1 MDRVEFGIKL
11 EQINKLRDKGDY
23 EAAAKV
29 VDTIEWRKV
38 KKWSELAV
46 AEDVYERA
54 GRLKDARNIC
64 VYAYNRNLGG
74 KRLIY
79 KLTEISIA
87 IDDLDEADDLYNE
100 FVEAAPRDTEK
111 YILMYKLNK
120 ARKVPVERL
129 IEILEEYKQS
139 ELDEQYE
146 YELAELY
153 AQAGRIDE
161 CIRECDDLILWFN
174 EGEYVEKAL
183 RLKSRYSV
191 LTKSQKAK
199 LDMIE
204 EYRAAGME
212 YSTIAPEYDS
222 EPDIEHEEIKEP
234 EPEEEYKVQEKDYS
248 IYDTQNIQAQL
259 AESMAKILGGI
270 NGESEAGEEEPSAE
284 LTAEAEA
291 EPSVESEPETEVEP
305 TAEAEP
311 EADNEPTVEA
321 EPEADNEPSAELT
334 AEAEAEPSAESEP
347 EAEVEQSAESETE
360 QEVEP
365 ETEAEAEPSVE
376 AEPEEKYKD
385 LYEGID
391 EPTKEIRIN
400 THHWN
405 RYKSVMVD
413 DTKDPMTAELP
424 LPEGALPKYIVEKSE
439 TEGETDT
446 NPEFIIEDFETIIE
460 KQEEPPVSEEPEEPE
475 VSGAEEDDEYMVK
488 LVEETGEPDDNRDE
502 NTAET
507 TESVEEAVRKA
518 VMEPEAAEESEVIDG
533 QMDIMQWMESVQ
545 DIAESDDA
553 DEAVT
558 AEEEPEETESEEEP
572 VDEQVSDDAEEEPVD
587 EEQMI
592 NDAAEDAIND
602 IAARLMA
609 EVQEELDAR
618 EKEEAL
624 TAVTEEEYVDDTK
637 VTDAADEMTATVE
650 EEAESEAEEAEP
662 AEEEP
667 EAESTE
673 ESEEEPEAE
682 LTEESEEEPEEAEPA
697 EEEAEDDEDNDYA
710 LKSSERRYL
719 QKYLFINGMEE
730 TAAEIINNKK
740 REAPDGT
747 SAHGNIVVVGR
758 AKTNKTDF
766 AIDLFK
772 ALHADD
778 SNKKLRIAKTNA
790 AAVNSKSILAS
801 VDKIKGTTL
810 IIENAGQLTKESA
823 RELVQV
829 MEGDTDSMLVIITGE
844 DYSINRLF
852 AEVPRLSEMFSYRVE
867 VRRYSVNELV
877 AAAKDYAREKG
888 YIIGEKA
895 LLKLYLLIG
904 EVDTGDAAKA
914 IESIRGI
921 VDNAIE
927 HSGRKGRRR
936 SSKKNG
942 GLIMLKDKDFV

>member
-29 VDTIEWRKV
+29 VETIEWRKV
-38 KKWSELAV
+38 KKWSELAI

-120 ARKVPVERL
+120 ARKAPVERL

-161 CIRECDDLILWFN
+161 CVRECDDLILWFN

-183 RLKSRYSV
+183 RLKNRYAK
-191 LTKSQKAK
+191 LTKSQQAK
-199 LDMIE
+199 LDMME

-212 YSTIAPEYDS
+212 YSTVMPEYDS
-222 EPDIEHEEIKEP
+222 EPDIEHEEVKEP
-234 EPEEEYKVQEKDYS
+234 EPQEEYKVQEKDYS

-270 NGESEAGEEEPSAE
+270 NGPGEEEAAEPEITEPAGIEEPSETTEAVE
-284 LTAEAEA
+284 PSETTEFVEPEEDTWEEPEEAEEPEEQPEA
-291 EPSVESEPETEVEP
+291 EKEPEEAEEQPEVEKESEPDSIE
-305 TAEAEP
+305 
-311 EADNEPTVEA
+311 D
-321 EPEADNEPSAELT
+321 
-334 AEAEAEPSAESEP
+334 
-347 EAEVEQSAESETE
+347 
-360 QEVEP
+360 
-365 ETEAEAEPSVE
+365 
-376 AEPEEKYKD
+376 KYKD
-385 LYEGID
+385 IYEGID

-405 RYKSVMVD
+405 RYRSVMED
-413 DTKDPMTAELP
+413 DTKEPMTADVP

-439 TEGETDT
+439 MEGEAGT

-460 KQEEPPVSEEPEEPE
+460 KQEEPVEEESVAEAAEP
-475 VSGAEEDDEYMVK
+475 EEDDEYMVR
-488 LVEETGEPDDNRDE
+488 LVTEDDEPQEEPETNETGPE
-502 NTAET
+502 
-507 TESVEEAVRKA
+507 ESLEEAVKKT
-518 VMEPEAAEESEVIDG
+518 VSEAAEPEESEVIDG
-533 QMDIMQWMESVQ
+533 QMDIMQWMESMQ
-545 DIAESDDA
+545 DTAVEDTPETDTET
-553 DEAVT
+553 EA
-558 AEEEPEETESEEEP
+558 AEPEKIP
-572 VDEQVSDDAEEEPVD
+572 DD
-587 EEQMI
+587 EQMI

-609 EVQEELDAR
+609 EVREELDA
-618 EKEEAL
+618 KAGEEAP
-624 TAVTEEEYVDDTK
+624 TMIAEEEYIDDEAD
-637 VTDAADEMTATVE
+637 DAGEIMADDEAEEEFSEEEIAAYEEEHSAAEDEITAAAEDEMTAAVE
-650 EEAESEAEEAEP
+650 
-662 AEEEP
+662 
-667 EAESTE
+667 
-673 ESEEEPEAE
+673 
-682 LTEESEEEPEEAEPA
+682 
-697 EEEAEDDEDNDYA
+697 EDNDNDYV
-710 LKSSERRYL
+710 LKPSERRYL
-719 QKYLFINGMEE
+719 QKYLFISGMEE

-740 REAPDGT
+740 REVPDGT
-747 SAHGNIVVVGR
+747 SAHGNIAVVGR
-758 AKTNKTDF
+758 AKTDKTDF

-772 ALHADD
+772 ALHSEDN
-778 SNKKLRIAKTNA
+778 NKKLRIAKTNA
-790 AAVNSKSILAS
+790 AAINSKSILAS
-801 VDKIKGTTL
+801 ADKLKGITL

-823 RELVQV
+823 RELAQV
-829 MEGDTDSMLVIITGE
+829 MEGDTESMLVIITGE
-844 DYSINRLF
+844 DYSINRVF
-852 AEVPRLSEMFSYRVE
+852 TEVPDLSRMFDYRVE

-895 LLKLYLLIG
+895 LLKLYLLAGGI
-904 EVDTGDAAKA
+904 DTGDATKA
-914 IESIRGI
+914 VESIREI
-921 VDNAIE
+921 VDDAIE
-927 HSGRKGRRR
+927 RGSRKGKRRTSR
-936 SSKKNG
+936 KNG
-942 GLIMLKDKDFV
+942 GLIILKDKDFIS

>member
-29 VDTIEWRKV
+29 VETIEWRKV
-38 KKWSELAV
+38 KKWSELAI

-120 ARKVPVERL
+120 ARKAPVERL

-161 CIRECDDLILWFN
+161 CVRECDDLILWFN

-183 RLKSRYSV
+183 RLKNRYAK
-191 LTKSQKAK
+191 LTKSQQAK
-199 LDMIE
+199 LDMME

-212 YSTIAPEYDS
+212 YSTVMPEYDS
-222 EPDIEHEEIKEP
+222 EPDIEHEEVKEL
-234 EPEEEYKVQEKDYS
+234 EPQEEYKVQEKDYS

-270 NGESEAGEEEPSAE
+270 NGPGEEEAVEPEITEPAGIE
-284 LTAEAEA
+284 
-291 EPSVESEPETEVEP
+291 EPSETTEAVEPSETTEFMEPEEDTWEEPEETEEPEEQPEVEKESEPDSIE
-305 TAEAEP
+305 
-311 EADNEPTVEA
+311 D
-321 EPEADNEPSAELT
+321 
-334 AEAEAEPSAESEP
+334 
-347 EAEVEQSAESETE
+347 
-360 QEVEP
+360 
-365 ETEAEAEPSVE
+365 
-376 AEPEEKYKD
+376 KYKD
-385 LYEGID
+385 IYEGID

-405 RYKSVMVD
+405 RYRSVMED
-413 DTKDPMTAELP
+413 DTKEPMTADVP

-439 TEGETDT
+439 MEGEAGT

-460 KQEEPPVSEEPEEPE
+460 KQEEPETNETEPEE
-475 VSGAEEDDEYMVK
+475 S
-488 LVEETGEPDDNRDE
+488 L
-502 NTAET
+502 
-507 TESVEEAVRKA
+507 EEAVKKT
-518 VMEPEAAEESEVIDG
+518 VSEAAEPEESEVIDG
-533 QMDIMQWMESVQ
+533 QMDIMQWMESMQ
-545 DIAESDDA
+545 DTAVEDTPETDTET
-553 DEAVT
+553 EA
-558 AEEEPEETESEEEP
+558 AEPEKIP
-572 VDEQVSDDAEEEPVD
+572 DD
-587 EEQMI
+587 EQMI
-592 NDAAEDAIND
+592 NDVAEDAIND

-609 EVQEELDAR
+609 EVREELDAR
-618 EKEEAL
+618 AGEEAP
-624 TAVTEEEYVDDTK
+624 TMIAEEEYIDDEAD
-637 VTDAADEMTATVE
+637 DAGEIMADDEAEEEFSEEEIAAYEEEHSAAEDEITAAAEDEMTAAVE
-650 EEAESEAEEAEP
+650 
-662 AEEEP
+662 
-667 EAESTE
+667 
-673 ESEEEPEAE
+673 
-682 LTEESEEEPEEAEPA
+682 
-697 EEEAEDDEDNDYA
+697 EDNDNDYV
-710 LKSSERRYL
+710 LKPSERRYL
-719 QKYLFINGMEE
+719 QKYLFISGMEE

-740 REAPDGT
+740 REVPDGT
-747 SAHGNIVVVGR
+747 SAHGNIAVVGR
-758 AKTNKTDF
+758 AKTDKTDF

-772 ALHADD
+772 ALHSEDN
-778 SNKKLRIAKTNA
+778 NKKLRIAKTNA
-790 AAVNSKSILAS
+790 AAINSKSILAS
-801 VDKIKGTTL
+801 ADKLKGITL

-823 RELVQV
+823 RELAQV
-829 MEGDTDSMLVIITGE
+829 MEGDTESMLVIITGE
-844 DYSINRLF
+844 DYSINRVF
-852 AEVPRLSEMFSYRVE
+852 TEVPDLSRMFDYRVE

-895 LLKLYLLIG
+895 LLKLYLLAGGI
-904 EVDTGDAAKA
+904 DTGDATKA
-914 IESIRGI
+914 VESIREI
-921 VDNAIE
+921 VDDAIE
-927 HSGRKGRRR
+927 RGSRKGKRRTSR
-936 SSKKNG
+936 KNG
-942 GLIMLKDKDFV
+942 GLIILKDKDFIS

>member
-29 VDTIEWRKV
+29 VETIEWRKV
-38 KKWSELAV
+38 KKWSELAI

-161 CIRECDDLILWFN
+161 CVRECDDLILWFN

-183 RLKSRYSV
+183 RLKNRYAK
-191 LTKSQKAK
+191 LTKSQQAK
-199 LDMIE
+199 LDMME

-212 YSTIAPEYDS
+212 YSTVMPEYDS
-222 EPDIEHEEIKEP
+222 EPDIEHEEVKEP
-234 EPEEEYKVQEKDYS
+234 EPQEEYKVQEKDYS

-270 NGESEAGEEEPSAE
+270 NGPGEEEAVEPEITEPAGIEEPSE
-284 LTAEAEA
+284 TTEFVEPEEDTWEEPEEAEEPEEQPEA
-291 EPSVESEPETEVEP
+291 EEEPEEQPEEEKEPEEPEEAEEQPEVEKESEPDSIE
-305 TAEAEP
+305 
-311 EADNEPTVEA
+311 D
-321 EPEADNEPSAELT
+321 
-334 AEAEAEPSAESEP
+334 
-347 EAEVEQSAESETE
+347 
-360 QEVEP
+360 
-365 ETEAEAEPSVE
+365 
-376 AEPEEKYKD
+376 KYKD
-385 LYEGID
+385 IYEGID

-405 RYKSVMVD
+405 RYRSVMED
-413 DTKDPMTAELP
+413 DTKEPMTADVP

-439 TEGETDT
+439 MEGEAGT

-460 KQEEPPVSEEPEEPE
+460 NREEPVEEESVAEAAEP
-475 VSGAEEDDEYMVK
+475 EEDDEYMVR
-488 LVEETGEPDDNRDE
+488 LVTEDDEPQEEPETDETEPE
-502 NTAET
+502 
-507 TESVEEAVRKA
+507 ESVEEAVQKA
-518 VMEPEAAEESEVIDG
+518 GSEPAEPEESEVIDG
-533 QMDIMQWMESVQ
+533 QMDIMQWMESMQ
-545 DIAESDDA
+545 DTVVEDTPETDTETKAA
-553 DEAVT
+553 
-558 AEEEPEETESEEEP
+558 EPEEIP
-572 VDEQVSDDAEEEPVD
+572 DD
-587 EEQMI
+587 EQMI

-609 EVQEELDAR
+609 EVREELDAR
-618 EKEEAL
+618 AGEEAP
-624 TAVTEEEYVDDTK
+624 TMIAEEEYIDDEAD
-637 VTDAADEMTATVE
+637 DAGEIMADDEAEEEFSEEEIAAYEEEHSAAEDEMTAAVE
-650 EEAESEAEEAEP
+650 
-662 AEEEP
+662 
-667 EAESTE
+667 
-673 ESEEEPEAE
+673 
-682 LTEESEEEPEEAEPA
+682 
-697 EEEAEDDEDNDYA
+697 EDNDNDYV
-710 LKSSERRYL
+710 LKPSERRYL
-719 QKYLFINGMEE
+719 QKYLFISGMEE

-740 REAPDGT
+740 REVPDGT
-747 SAHGNIVVVGR
+747 SAHGNIAVVGR
-758 AKTNKTDF
+758 AKTDKTDF

-772 ALHADD
+772 ALHSEDN
-778 SNKKLRIAKTNA
+778 NKKLRIAKTNA
-790 AAVNSKSILAS
+790 AAINSKSILAS
-801 VDKIKGTTL
+801 ADKLKGITL

-823 RELVQV
+823 RELAQV
-829 MEGDTDSMLVIITGE
+829 MEGDTESMLVIITGE
-844 DYSINRLF
+844 DYSINRVF
-852 AEVPRLSEMFSYRVE
+852 AEVPDLSRMFDYRVE

-895 LLKLYLLIG
+895 LLKLYLLAG
-904 EVDTGDAAKA
+904 GVDTGDATKA
-914 IESIRGI
+914 VESIREI
-921 VDNAIE
+921 VDDAIE
-927 HSGRKGRRR
+927 RGSRKGKRRTSR
-936 SSKKNG
+936 KNG
-942 GLIMLKDKDFV
+942 GLIILKDKDFIS

>member
-29 VDTIEWRKV
+29 VETIEWRKV
-38 KKWSELAV
+38 KKWSELAI

-153 AQAGRIDE
+153 AQAGRIEE
-161 CIRECDDLILWFN
+161 CVRECDDLILWFN

-183 RLKSRYSV
+183 RLKNRYAK
-191 LTKSQKAK
+191 LTKSQQAK
-199 LDMIE
+199 LDMME

-212 YSTIAPEYDS
+212 YSTVMPEYDS
-222 EPDIEHEEIKEP
+222 EPDIEHEEVKEP
-234 EPEEEYKVQEKDYS
+234 EPQEEYKVQEKDYS

-270 NGESEAGEEEPSAE
+270 NGPGEEEAVEPGITEPAGIEEPSETTEAVE
-284 LTAEAEA
+284 PSETTEFVEPEEDTWEEPEEAEEPEEQPEA
-291 EPSVESEPETEVEP
+291 EKEPEEAEEQPEVEKESEPDSIE
-305 TAEAEP
+305 
-311 EADNEPTVEA
+311 D
-321 EPEADNEPSAELT
+321 
-334 AEAEAEPSAESEP
+334 
-347 EAEVEQSAESETE
+347 
-360 QEVEP
+360 
-365 ETEAEAEPSVE
+365 
-376 AEPEEKYKD
+376 KYKD
-385 LYEGID
+385 IYEGID

-405 RYKSVMVD
+405 RYRSVMED
-413 DTKDPMTAELP
+413 DTKEPMTADVP

-439 TEGETDT
+439 MEGEAGT

-460 KQEEPPVSEEPEEPE
+460 KQEEPVEEENVAEAAEP
-475 VSGAEEDDEYMVK
+475 EEDDEYMVR
-488 LVEETGEPDDNRDE
+488 LVTEDDEPQEEPETNETGPE
-502 NTAET
+502 
-507 TESVEEAVRKA
+507 ESLEEAVKKT
-518 VMEPEAAEESEVIDG
+518 VSEAAEPEESEVIDG
-533 QMDIMQWMESVQ
+533 QMDIMQWMESMQ
-545 DIAESDDA
+545 DTAVEDTPETNTET
-553 DEAVT
+553 EA
-558 AEEEPEETESEEEP
+558 AEPEKIP
-572 VDEQVSDDAEEEPVD
+572 DD
-587 EEQMI
+587 EQMI

-609 EVQEELDAR
+609 EVREELDAR
-618 EKEEAL
+618 AGEEAP
-624 TAVTEEEYVDDTK
+624 TMIAEEEYIDDEAD
-637 VTDAADEMTATVE
+637 DAGEIMADDEAEEEFSEEEIAAYEEEHSAAEDEITAAAEDEMTAAVE
-650 EEAESEAEEAEP
+650 
-662 AEEEP
+662 
-667 EAESTE
+667 
-673 ESEEEPEAE
+673 
-682 LTEESEEEPEEAEPA
+682 
-697 EEEAEDDEDNDYA
+697 EDNDNDYV
-710 LKSSERRYL
+710 LKPSERRYL
-719 QKYLFINGMEE
+719 QKYLFISGMEE

-740 REAPDGT
+740 REVPDGT
-747 SAHGNIVVVGR
+747 SAHGNIAVVGR
-758 AKTNKTDF
+758 AKTDKTDF

-772 ALHADD
+772 ALHSEDN
-778 SNKKLRIAKTNA
+778 NKKLRIAKTNA
-790 AAVNSKSILAS
+790 AAINSKSILAS
-801 VDKIKGTTL
+801 ADKLKGITL

-823 RELVQV
+823 RELAQV
-829 MEGDTDSMLVIITGE
+829 MEGDTESMLVIITGE
-844 DYSINRLF
+844 DYSINRVF
-852 AEVPRLSEMFSYRVE
+852 TEVPDLSRMFDYRVE

-895 LLKLYLLIG
+895 LLKLYLLAGGI
-904 EVDTGDAAKA
+904 DTGDATKA
-914 IESIRGI
+914 VESIREI
-921 VDNAIE
+921 VDDAIE
-927 HSGRKGRRR
+927 RGSRKGKRRTSR
-936 SSKKNG
+936 KNG
-942 GLIMLKDKDFV
+942 GLIILKDKDFIS

>member
-29 VDTIEWRKV
+29 VETIEWRKV
-38 KKWSELAV
+38 KKWSELAI

-120 ARKVPVERL
+120 ARKAPVERL

-161 CIRECDDLILWFN
+161 CVRECDDLILWFN

-183 RLKSRYSV
+183 RLKNRYAK
-191 LTKSQKAK
+191 LTKSQQAK
-199 LDMIE
+199 LDMME

-212 YSTIAPEYDS
+212 YSTVMPEYDS
-222 EPDIEHEEIKEP
+222 EPDIEHEEVKEP
-234 EPEEEYKVQEKDYS
+234 EPQEEYKVQEKDYS

-270 NGESEAGEEEPSAE
+270 NGLGEEEAVEPKITGQGEEAVEPEITEPAGIEEPSE
-284 LTAEAEA
+284 TTEFVEPEEDTWEEPEEAEEPEEQPEA
-291 EPSVESEPETEVEP
+291 EEEPEEQPEAEKEPEEPEEAEEQPEVEKESEPDSIE
-305 TAEAEP
+305 
-311 EADNEPTVEA
+311 D
-321 EPEADNEPSAELT
+321 
-334 AEAEAEPSAESEP
+334 
-347 EAEVEQSAESETE
+347 
-360 QEVEP
+360 
-365 ETEAEAEPSVE
+365 
-376 AEPEEKYKD
+376 KYKD
-385 LYEGID
+385 IYEGID

-405 RYKSVMVD
+405 RYRSVMED
-413 DTKDPMTAELP
+413 DTKEPMTADVL

-439 TEGETDT
+439 MEGEAGT

-460 KQEEPPVSEEPEEPE
+460 NREEPVEEESVAEAAEP
-475 VSGAEEDDEYMVK
+475 EEDDEYMVR
-488 LVEETGEPDDNRDE
+488 LVTEDDEPQEEPETNETEPE
-502 NTAET
+502 
-507 TESVEEAVRKA
+507 ESVEEAVKKA
-518 VMEPEAAEESEVIDG
+518 VSEPAEPEESEVIDG
-533 QMDIMQWMESVQ
+533 QMDIMQWMESMQ
-545 DIAESDDA
+545 DTVVEDTPETDTETKAA
-553 DEAVT
+553 
-558 AEEEPEETESEEEP
+558 EPEEIP
-572 VDEQVSDDAEEEPVD
+572 DD
-587 EEQMI
+587 EQMI

-609 EVQEELDAR
+609 EVREELDAR
-618 EKEEAL
+618 AGEEAP
-624 TAVTEEEYVDDTK
+624 TMIAEEEYIDDEAD
-637 VTDAADEMTATVE
+637 DAGEIMADDEAEEEFSEEEIAAYEEEHSAAEDEITAAAEDEMTAAVE
-650 EEAESEAEEAEP
+650 
-662 AEEEP
+662 
-667 EAESTE
+667 
-673 ESEEEPEAE
+673 
-682 LTEESEEEPEEAEPA
+682 
-697 EEEAEDDEDNDYA
+697 EDNDNDYV
-710 LKSSERRYL
+710 LKPSERRYL
-719 QKYLFINGMEE
+719 QKYLFISGMEE

-740 REAPDGT
+740 REVPDGT
-747 SAHGNIVVVGR
+747 SAHGNIAVVGR
-758 AKTNKTDF
+758 AKTDKTDF

-772 ALHADD
+772 ALHSEDN
-778 SNKKLRIAKTNA
+778 NKKLRIAKTNA
-790 AAVNSKSILAS
+790 AAINSKSILAS
-801 VDKIKGTTL
+801 ADKLKGITL

-823 RELVQV
+823 RELAQV
-829 MEGDTDSMLVIITGE
+829 MEGDTESMLVIITGE
-844 DYSINRLF
+844 DYSINRVF
-852 AEVPRLSEMFSYRVE
+852 AEVPDLSRMFDYRVE

-895 LLKLYLLIG
+895 LLKLYLLAG
-904 EVDTGDAAKA
+904 GVDTGDATKA
-914 IESIRGI
+914 VESIREI
-921 VDNAIE
+921 VDDAIE
-927 HSGRKGRRR
+927 RGSRKGKRRTSR
-936 SSKKNG
+936 KNG
-942 GLIMLKDKDFV
+942 GLIILKDKDFIS

>member
-29 VDTIEWRKV
+29 VETIEWRKV
-38 KKWSELAV
+38 KKWSELAI

-120 ARKVPVERL
+120 ARKAPVERL

-161 CIRECDDLILWFN
+161 CVRECDDLILWFN

-183 RLKSRYSV
+183 RLKNRYAK
-191 LTKSQKAK
+191 LTKSQQAK
-199 LDMIE
+199 LDMME

-212 YSTIAPEYDS
+212 YSTVMPEYDS
-222 EPDIEHEEIKEP
+222 EPDIEHEEVKEP
-234 EPEEEYKVQEKDYS
+234 EPQEEYKVQEKDYS

-270 NGESEAGEEEPSAE
+270 NGPGEEEAVEPEITGQGEEAAEPEITEPAGIEEPSE
-284 LTAEAEA
+284 TTEFVEPEEDTWEEPEEAEEQPEA
-291 EPSVESEPETEVEP
+291 EKEPEEQPEAEKEPEEAEEQPEVEKESEPDSIE
-305 TAEAEP
+305 
-311 EADNEPTVEA
+311 D
-321 EPEADNEPSAELT
+321 
-334 AEAEAEPSAESEP
+334 
-347 EAEVEQSAESETE
+347 
-360 QEVEP
+360 
-365 ETEAEAEPSVE
+365 
-376 AEPEEKYKD
+376 KYKD
-385 LYEGID
+385 IYEGID

-405 RYKSVMVD
+405 RYRSVMED
-413 DTKDPMTAELP
+413 DTKEPMTADVP

-439 TEGETDT
+439 MEGEAGT

-460 KQEEPPVSEEPEEPE
+460 KQEEPVEEESVAEAAEP
-475 VSGAEEDDEYMVK
+475 EEDDEYMVR
-488 LVEETGEPDDNRDE
+488 LVTEDDEPQEEPETNETGPE
-502 NTAET
+502 
-507 TESVEEAVRKA
+507 ESLEEAVKKT
-518 VMEPEAAEESEVIDG
+518 VSEAAEPEESEVIDG
-533 QMDIMQWMESVQ
+533 QMDIMQWMESMQ
-545 DIAESDDA
+545 DT
-553 DEAVT
+553 AVEDT
-558 AEEEPEETESEEEP
+558 PETDTETKAAEPEKIP
-572 VDEQVSDDAEEEPVD
+572 DD
-587 EEQMI
+587 EQMI

-609 EVQEELDAR
+609 EVREELDAR
-618 EKEEAL
+618 AGEEAP
-624 TAVTEEEYVDDTK
+624 TMIAEEEYIDDEAD
-637 VTDAADEMTATVE
+637 DAGEIMADDEAEEEFSEEEIAAYEEEHSAAEDEITAAAEDEMTAAVE
-650 EEAESEAEEAEP
+650 
-662 AEEEP
+662 
-667 EAESTE
+667 
-673 ESEEEPEAE
+673 
-682 LTEESEEEPEEAEPA
+682 
-697 EEEAEDDEDNDYA
+697 EDNDNDYV
-710 LKSSERRYL
+710 LKPSERRYL
-719 QKYLFINGMEE
+719 QKYLFISGMEE

-740 REAPDGT
+740 REVPDGT
-747 SAHGNIVVVGR
+747 SAHGNIAVVGR
-758 AKTNKTDF
+758 AKTDKTDF

-772 ALHADD
+772 ALHSEDN
-778 SNKKLRIAKTNA
+778 NKKLRIAKTNA
-790 AAVNSKSILAS
+790 AAINSKSILAS
-801 VDKIKGTTL
+801 ADKLKGITL

-823 RELVQV
+823 RELAQV
-829 MEGDTDSMLVIITGE
+829 MEGDTESMLVIITGE
-844 DYSINRLF
+844 DYSINRVF
-852 AEVPRLSEMFSYRVE
+852 TEVPDLSRMFDYRVE

-895 LLKLYLLIG
+895 LLKLYLLAGGI
-904 EVDTGDAAKA
+904 DTGDATKA
-914 IESIRGI
+914 VESIREI
-921 VDNAIE
+921 VDDAIE
-927 HSGRKGRRR
+927 RGSRKGKRRTSR
-936 SSKKNG
+936 KNG
-942 GLIMLKDKDFV
+942 GLIILKDKDFIS

>member
-29 VDTIEWRKV
+29 VETIEWRKV
-38 KKWSELAV
+38 KKWSELAI

-120 ARKVPVERL
+120 ARKAPVERL

-161 CIRECDDLILWFN
+161 CVRECDDLILWFN

-183 RLKSRYSV
+183 RLKNRYAK
-191 LTKSQKAK
+191 LTKSQQAK
-199 LDMIE
+199 LDMME

-212 YSTIAPEYDS
+212 YSTVMPEYDS
-222 EPDIEHEEIKEP
+222 EPDIEHEEVKEP
-234 EPEEEYKVQEKDYS
+234 EPQEEYKVQEKDYS

-270 NGESEAGEEEPSAE
+270 NGPGEEEAVEPEITEPAGIEEPSE
-284 LTAEAEA
+284 TTEFVEPEEDTWEEPEETEEPEEQPEAEEEPEEQPEA
-291 EPSVESEPETEVEP
+291 EKEPEEAEEQPEVEKESEPDSIE
-305 TAEAEP
+305 
-311 EADNEPTVEA
+311 D
-321 EPEADNEPSAELT
+321 
-334 AEAEAEPSAESEP
+334 
-347 EAEVEQSAESETE
+347 
-360 QEVEP
+360 
-365 ETEAEAEPSVE
+365 
-376 AEPEEKYKD
+376 KYKD
-385 LYEGID
+385 IYEGID

-405 RYKSVMVD
+405 RYRSVMED
-413 DTKDPMTAELP
+413 DTKEPMTADVP

-439 TEGETDT
+439 MEGEAGT

-460 KQEEPPVSEEPEEPE
+460 KQEEPVEEENVAEAAEP
-475 VSGAEEDDEYMVK
+475 EEDDEYMVR
-488 LVEETGEPDDNRDE
+488 LVTEDDEPQEEPETNETEPE
-502 NTAET
+502 
-507 TESVEEAVRKA
+507 ESLEEAVKKT
-518 VMEPEAAEESEVIDG
+518 VSEAAEPEESEVIDG
-533 QMDIMQWMESVQ
+533 QMDIMQWMESMQ
-545 DIAESDDA
+545 DTAVEDTPETDTET
-553 DEAVT
+553 EA
-558 AEEEPEETESEEEP
+558 AEPEKIP
-572 VDEQVSDDAEEEPVD
+572 DD
-587 EEQMI
+587 EQMI

-609 EVQEELDAR
+609 EVREELDAR
-618 EKEEAL
+618 AGEEAP
-624 TAVTEEEYVDDTK
+624 TMIAEEEYIDDEAD
-637 VTDAADEMTATVE
+637 DAGEIMADDEAEEEFSEEEIAAYEEEHSAAEDEITAAAEDEMTAAVE
-650 EEAESEAEEAEP
+650 
-662 AEEEP
+662 
-667 EAESTE
+667 
-673 ESEEEPEAE
+673 
-682 LTEESEEEPEEAEPA
+682 
-697 EEEAEDDEDNDYA
+697 EDNDNDYV
-710 LKSSERRYL
+710 LKPSERRYL
-719 QKYLFINGMEE
+719 QKYLFISGMEE

-740 REAPDGT
+740 REVPDGT
-747 SAHGNIVVVGR
+747 SAHGNIAVVGR
-758 AKTNKTDF
+758 AKTDKTDF

-772 ALHADD
+772 ALHSEDN
-778 SNKKLRIAKTNA
+778 NKKLRIAKTNA
-790 AAVNSKSILAS
+790 AAINSKSILAS
-801 VDKIKGTTL
+801 ADKLKGITL

-823 RELVQV
+823 RELAQV
-829 MEGDTDSMLVIITGE
+829 MEGDTESMLVIITGE
-844 DYSINRLF
+844 DYSINRVF
-852 AEVPRLSEMFSYRVE
+852 TEVPDLSRMFDYRVE

-895 LLKLYLLIG
+895 LLKLYLLAGGI
-904 EVDTGDAAKA
+904 DTGDATKA
-914 IESIRGI
+914 VESIREI
-921 VDNAIE
+921 VDDAIE
-927 HSGRKGRRR
+927 RGSHKGKRRTSR
-936 SSKKNG
+936 KNG
-942 GLIMLKDKDFV
+942 GVIIL

>member
-38 KKWSELAV
+38 KKWSELAI

-87 IDDLDEADDLYNE
+87 INDLDEADDLYNE

-161 CIRECDDLILWFN
+161 CVRECDDLILWFN

-183 RLKSRYSV
+183 RLKNRYAE

-199 LDMIE
+199 LDMME

-234 EPEEEYKVQEKDYS
+234 EPQEEYKVQEKDYS

-270 NGESEAGEEEPSAE
+270 NGTGEEETDEPAE
-284 LTAEAEA
+284 DGEQPEITESGETEELPEPEEDAWEEPEEQPEAEKEQEEA
-291 EPSVESEPETEVEP
+291 EEQPEAEEEQEKAEETEEQPEAEEEQEEAEETEEQPETEK
-305 TAEAEP
+305 EP
-311 EADNEPTVEA
+311 E
-321 EPEADNEPSAELT
+321 PESIED
-334 AEAEAEPSAESEP
+334 
-347 EAEVEQSAESETE
+347 
-360 QEVEP
+360 
-365 ETEAEAEPSVE
+365 
-376 AEPEEKYKD
+376 KYKD
-385 LYEGID
+385 IYEGID

-405 RYKSVMVD
+405 RYRSVMAD
-413 DTKDPMTAELP
+413 DTKEPMTADIP

-439 TEGETDT
+439 MEGETGA

-460 KQEEPPVSEEPEEPE
+460 KQEEPAEEVEEENTSKAAEP
-475 VSGAEEDDEYMVK
+475 EEDDEYMVR
-488 LVEETGEPDDNRDE
+488 LVTEDDEPQEEPETDATEPE
-502 NTAET
+502 
-507 TESVEEAVRKA
+507 ESVAEAVKKA
-518 VMEPEAAEESEVIDG
+518 VLEPAEPEESEVIDG
-533 QMDIMQWMESVQ
+533 QMDIMQWMESMQ
-545 DIAESDDA
+545 DSAGENAPETEDA
-553 DEAVT
+553 PEADTETEIEGV
-558 AEEEPEETESEEEP
+558 PETDTETEAAESEEI
-572 VDEQVSDDAEEEPVD
+572 SDD
-587 EEQMI
+587 EQMI
-592 NDAAEDAIND
+592 NDAAENAIND
-602 IAARLMA
+602 IAAKLMA

-618 EKEEAL
+618 AGEEAP
-624 TAVTEEEYVDDTK
+624 TVVAEEEYVEDETDDAGEIMADDTAEEEFSE
-637 VTDAADEMTATVE
+637 DEIAAYEEEHNTAPDEMTATVE
-650 EEAESEAEEAEP
+650 D
-662 AEEEP
+662 
-667 EAESTE
+667 
-673 ESEEEPEAE
+673 
-682 LTEESEEEPEEAEPA
+682 
-697 EEEAEDDEDNDYA
+697 EDDDNDYV
-710 LKSSERRYL
+710 LKPSERRYL

-740 REAPDGT
+740 REIPDGT
-747 SAHGNIVVVGR
+747 SAHGNIAVVGR

-772 ALHADD
+772 ALHAED

-790 AAVNSKSILAS
+790 AAINSKSILAS

-823 RELVQV
+823 KELAQV
-829 MEGDTDSMLVIITGE
+829 MEGDTESMLVIITGE
-844 DYSINRLF
+844 DYSINRIF
-852 AEVPRLSEMFSYRVE
+852 AEVPGLSGMFDYRVE

-895 LLKLYLLIG
+895 LLKLYLLVG
-904 EVDTGDAAKA
+904 GVDTGDASKA
-914 IESIRGI
+914 VEDIRKI
-921 VDNAIE
+921 VDDAIE
-927 HSGRKGRRR
+927 HSGRRGKRR

-942 GLIMLKDKDFV
+942 GLIILKDKDFIS

>member
-29 VDTIEWRKV
+29 VETIEWRKV
-38 KKWSELAV
+38 KKWSELAI

-120 ARKVPVERL
+120 ARKAPVERL

-161 CIRECDDLILWFN
+161 CVRECDDLILWFN

-183 RLKSRYSV
+183 RLKNRYAK
-191 LTKSQKAK
+191 LTKSQQAK
-199 LDMIE
+199 LDMME

-212 YSTIAPEYDS
+212 YSTVMPEYDS
-222 EPDIEHEEIKEP
+222 EPDIEHEEVKEP
-234 EPEEEYKVQEKDYS
+234 EPQEEYKVQEKDYS

-270 NGESEAGEEEPSAE
+270 NGPGEEEAVEPEITGQGEEAVEPEITEPAGIEEPSETTEAVE
-284 LTAEAEA
+284 PSETTEFMEPEEDTWEEPEETEEPEEQPEAEKEPEEA
-291 EPSVESEPETEVEP
+291 EEQPEVEKESEPDSIE
-305 TAEAEP
+305 
-311 EADNEPTVEA
+311 D
-321 EPEADNEPSAELT
+321 
-334 AEAEAEPSAESEP
+334 
-347 EAEVEQSAESETE
+347 
-360 QEVEP
+360 
-365 ETEAEAEPSVE
+365 
-376 AEPEEKYKD
+376 KYKD
-385 LYEGID
+385 IYEGID

-405 RYKSVMVD
+405 RYRSVMED
-413 DTKDPMTAELP
+413 DTKEPMTADVP

-439 TEGETDT
+439 MEGEAGT

-460 KQEEPPVSEEPEEPE
+460 KQEEPVEEESVAEAAEP
-475 VSGAEEDDEYMVK
+475 EEDDEYMVR
-488 LVEETGEPDDNRDE
+488 LVTEDDEPQEEPETNETGPE
-502 NTAET
+502 
-507 TESVEEAVRKA
+507 ESLEEAVKKT
-518 VMEPEAAEESEVIDG
+518 VSEAAEPEESEVIDG
-533 QMDIMQWMESVQ
+533 QMDIMQWMESMQ
-545 DIAESDDA
+545 DTAVEDTPETDTET
-553 DEAVT
+553 EA
-558 AEEEPEETESEEEP
+558 AEPEKIP
-572 VDEQVSDDAEEEPVD
+572 DD
-587 EEQMI
+587 EQMI

-609 EVQEELDAR
+609 EVREELDAR
-618 EKEEAL
+618 AGEEAP
-624 TAVTEEEYVDDTK
+624 TMIAEEEYIDDEAD
-637 VTDAADEMTATVE
+637 DAGEIMADDEAEEEFSEEEIAAYEEEHSAAEDEITAVAEDEMTAAVE
-650 EEAESEAEEAEP
+650 
-662 AEEEP
+662 
-667 EAESTE
+667 
-673 ESEEEPEAE
+673 
-682 LTEESEEEPEEAEPA
+682 
-697 EEEAEDDEDNDYA
+697 EDNDNDYV
-710 LKSSERRYL
+710 LKPSERRYL
-719 QKYLFINGMEE
+719 QKYLFISGMEE

-740 REAPDGT
+740 REVPDGT
-747 SAHGNIVVVGR
+747 SAHGNIAVVGR
-758 AKTNKTDF
+758 AKTDKTDF

-772 ALHADD
+772 ALHSEDN
-778 SNKKLRIAKTNA
+778 NKKLRIAKTNA
-790 AAVNSKSILAS
+790 AAINSKSILAS
-801 VDKIKGTTL
+801 ADKLKGITL

-823 RELVQV
+823 RELAQV
-829 MEGDTDSMLVIITGE
+829 MEGDTESMLVIITGE
-844 DYSINRLF
+844 DYSINRVF
-852 AEVPRLSEMFSYRVE
+852 TEVPDLSRMFDYRVE

-895 LLKLYLLIG
+895 LLKLYLLAGGI
-904 EVDTGDAAKA
+904 DTGDATKA
-914 IESIRGI
+914 VESIREI
-921 VDNAIE
+921 VDDAIE
-927 HSGRKGRRR
+927 RGNRKGKRRTSR
-936 SSKKNG
+936 KNG
-942 GLIMLKDKDFV
+942 GLIILKDKDFIS

>member
-1 MDRVEFGIKL
+1 VDRVEFGIKL

-29 VDTIEWRKV
+29 VETIEWRKV
-38 KKWSELAV
+38 KKWSELAI

-161 CIRECDDLILWFN
+161 CVRECDDLILWFN

-183 RLKSRYSV
+183 RLKNRYAK
-191 LTKSQKAK
+191 LTKSQQAK
-199 LDMIE
+199 LDMME

-212 YSTIAPEYDS
+212 YSTVMPEYDS
-222 EPDIEHEEIKEP
+222 EPDIEHEEVKEP
-234 EPEEEYKVQEKDYS
+234 EPQEEYKVQEKDYS

-270 NGESEAGEEEPSAE
+270 NGPGEEEAVEPEITGQGEEAVEPEITEPAGIEEPSE
-284 LTAEAEA
+284 TTEFVEPEEDTWEEPEEAEEPEEQPETEKEPEEA
-291 EPSVESEPETEVEP
+291 EEQPEVEKESEPDSIE
-305 TAEAEP
+305 
-311 EADNEPTVEA
+311 D
-321 EPEADNEPSAELT
+321 
-334 AEAEAEPSAESEP
+334 
-347 EAEVEQSAESETE
+347 
-360 QEVEP
+360 
-365 ETEAEAEPSVE
+365 
-376 AEPEEKYKD
+376 KYKD
-385 LYEGID
+385 IYEGID

-405 RYKSVMVD
+405 RYRSVMED
-413 DTKDPMTAELP
+413 DTKEPMTADVP

-439 TEGETDT
+439 MEGEAGT

-460 KQEEPPVSEEPEEPE
+460 KQEEPVEEESVAEAAEP
-475 VSGAEEDDEYMVK
+475 EEDDEYMVR
-488 LVEETGEPDDNRDE
+488 LVTEDDEPQEKPETNETEPE
-502 NTAET
+502 
-507 TESVEEAVRKA
+507 ESVEEAVQKA
-518 VMEPEAAEESEVIDG
+518 VSEPAEPEESEVIDG
-533 QMDIMQWMESVQ
+533 QMDIMQWMESMQ
-545 DIAESDDA
+545 DTVVEDTPETDTETKAA
-553 DEAVT
+553 
-558 AEEEPEETESEEEP
+558 EPEEIP
-572 VDEQVSDDAEEEPVD
+572 DD
-587 EEQMI
+587 EQMI

-609 EVQEELDAR
+609 EVREELDAR
-618 EKEEAL
+618 AGEEAP
-624 TAVTEEEYVDDTK
+624 TMIAEEEYIDDEAD
-637 VTDAADEMTATVE
+637 DAGEIMADDEAEEEFSEEEIAAYEEEHSAAEDEITAAAEDEMTAAVE
-650 EEAESEAEEAEP
+650 
-662 AEEEP
+662 
-667 EAESTE
+667 
-673 ESEEEPEAE
+673 
-682 LTEESEEEPEEAEPA
+682 
-697 EEEAEDDEDNDYA
+697 EDNDNDYV
-710 LKSSERRYL
+710 LKPSERRYL
-719 QKYLFINGMEE
+719 QKYLFISGMEE

-740 REAPDGT
+740 REVPDGT
-747 SAHGNIVVVGR
+747 SAHGNIAVVGR
-758 AKTNKTDF
+758 AKTDKTDF

-772 ALHADD
+772 ALHSEDN
-778 SNKKLRIAKTNA
+778 NKKLRIAKTNA
-790 AAVNSKSILAS
+790 AAINSKSILAS
-801 VDKIKGTTL
+801 ADKLKGITL

-823 RELVQV
+823 RELAQV
-829 MEGDTDSMLVIITGE
+829 MEGDTESMLVIITGE
-844 DYSINRLF
+844 DYSINRVF
-852 AEVPRLSEMFSYRVE
+852 AEVPDLSRMFDYRVE

-895 LLKLYLLIG
+895 LLKLYLLAG
-904 EVDTGDAAKA
+904 GVDTGDATKA
-914 IESIRGI
+914 VESIREI
-921 VDNAIE
+921 VDDAIE
-927 HSGRKGRRR
+927 RGSRKGKRRTSR
-936 SSKKNG
+936 KNG
-942 GLIMLKDKDFV
+942 GLIILKDKDFIS

>member
-29 VDTIEWRKV
+29 VETIEWRKV
-38 KKWSELAV
+38 KKWSELAI

-120 ARKVPVERL
+120 ARKAPVERL

-161 CIRECDDLILWFN
+161 CVRECDDLILWFN

-183 RLKSRYSV
+183 RLKNRYAK
-191 LTKSQKAK
+191 LTKSQQAK
-199 LDMIE
+199 LDMME

-212 YSTIAPEYDS
+212 YSTVMPEYDS
-222 EPDIEHEEIKEP
+222 EPDIEHEEVKEP
-234 EPEEEYKVQEKDYS
+234 EPQEEYKVQEKDYS

-270 NGESEAGEEEPSAE
+270 NGQGEEEAVEPEITGQGEEAVEPEITEPAGIEEPSETTEAVE
-284 LTAEAEA
+284 PSETTEFVEPEEDTWEEPEEAEEPEEQPEA
-291 EPSVESEPETEVEP
+291 EKEPEEAEEQPEVEKESEPDSIE
-305 TAEAEP
+305 
-311 EADNEPTVEA
+311 D
-321 EPEADNEPSAELT
+321 
-334 AEAEAEPSAESEP
+334 
-347 EAEVEQSAESETE
+347 
-360 QEVEP
+360 
-365 ETEAEAEPSVE
+365 
-376 AEPEEKYKD
+376 KYKD
-385 LYEGID
+385 IYEGID

-405 RYKSVMVD
+405 RYRSVMED
-413 DTKDPMTAELP
+413 DTKEPMTADVP

-439 TEGETDT
+439 MEGEAGT

-460 KQEEPPVSEEPEEPE
+460 KQEEPVEEESVAEAAEP
-475 VSGAEEDDEYMVK
+475 EEDDEYMVR
-488 LVEETGEPDDNRDE
+488 LVTEDDEPQEEPETNETEPE
-502 NTAET
+502 
-507 TESVEEAVRKA
+507 ESLEEAVKKT
-518 VMEPEAAEESEVIDG
+518 VSEAAEPEESEVIDG
-533 QMDIMQWMESVQ
+533 QMDIMQWMESMQ
-545 DIAESDDA
+545 DTAVEDTPETDTET
-553 DEAVT
+553 EA
-558 AEEEPEETESEEEP
+558 AEPEKIP
-572 VDEQVSDDAEEEPVD
+572 DD
-587 EEQMI
+587 EQMI

-609 EVQEELDAR
+609 EVREELDAR
-618 EKEEAL
+618 AGEEAP
-624 TAVTEEEYVDDTK
+624 TMIAEEEYIDDEAD
-637 VTDAADEMTATVE
+637 DAGEIMADDEAEEEFSEEEIAAYEEEHSAAEDEITAAAEDEMTAAVE
-650 EEAESEAEEAEP
+650 
-662 AEEEP
+662 
-667 EAESTE
+667 
-673 ESEEEPEAE
+673 
-682 LTEESEEEPEEAEPA
+682 
-697 EEEAEDDEDNDYA
+697 EDNDNDYV
-710 LKSSERRYL
+710 LKPSERRYL
-719 QKYLFINGMEE
+719 QKYLFISGMEE

-740 REAPDGT
+740 REVPDGT
-747 SAHGNIVVVGR
+747 SAHGNIAVVGR
-758 AKTNKTDF
+758 AKTDKTDF

-772 ALHADD
+772 ALHSEDN
-778 SNKKLRIAKTNA
+778 NKKLRIAKTNA
-790 AAVNSKSILAS
+790 AAINSKSILAS
-801 VDKIKGTTL
+801 ADKLKGITL

-823 RELVQV
+823 RELAQV
-829 MEGDTDSMLVIITGE
+829 MEGDTESMLVIITGE
-844 DYSINRLF
+844 DYSINRVF
-852 AEVPRLSEMFSYRVE
+852 TEVPDLSRMFDYRVE

-895 LLKLYLLIG
+895 LLKLYLLAGGI
-904 EVDTGDAAKA
+904 DTGDATKA
-914 IESIRGI
+914 VESIREI
-921 VDNAIE
+921 VDDAIE
-927 HSGRKGRRR
+927 RGSRKGKRRTSR
-936 SSKKNG
+936 KNG
-942 GLIMLKDKDFV
+942 GLIILKDKDFIS

>member
-29 VDTIEWRKV
+29 VETIEWRKV
-38 KKWSELAV
+38 KKWSELAI

-161 CIRECDDLILWFN
+161 CVRECDDLILWFN

-183 RLKSRYSV
+183 RLKNRYAK
-191 LTKSQKAK
+191 LTKSQQAK
-199 LDMIE
+199 LDMME

-212 YSTIAPEYDS
+212 YSTVMPEYDS
-222 EPDIEHEEIKEP
+222 EPDIEHEEVKEP
-234 EPEEEYKVQEKDYS
+234 EPQEEYKVQEKDYS

-270 NGESEAGEEEPSAE
+270 NGPGEEEAVEPKITGQGEEAVEPEITEPAGIEEPSE
-284 LTAEAEA
+284 TTEFVEPEEDTWEEPEEAEEPEEQPEA
-291 EPSVESEPETEVEP
+291 EEEPEEQPEAEKEPEEAEEQPEAEKESEPDSIE
-305 TAEAEP
+305 
-311 EADNEPTVEA
+311 D
-321 EPEADNEPSAELT
+321 
-334 AEAEAEPSAESEP
+334 
-347 EAEVEQSAESETE
+347 
-360 QEVEP
+360 
-365 ETEAEAEPSVE
+365 
-376 AEPEEKYKD
+376 KYKD
-385 LYEGID
+385 IYEGID

-405 RYKSVMVD
+405 RYRSVMED
-413 DTKDPMTAELP
+413 DTKEPMTADVP

-439 TEGETDT
+439 MEGEAGT

-460 KQEEPPVSEEPEEPE
+460 KQEEPVEEESVAEAAEP
-475 VSGAEEDDEYMVK
+475 EEDDEYMVR
-488 LVEETGEPDDNRDE
+488 LVTEDDEPQEKPETNETEPE
-502 NTAET
+502 
-507 TESVEEAVRKA
+507 ESVEEAVQKA
-518 VMEPEAAEESEVIDG
+518 VSEPAEPEESEVIDG
-533 QMDIMQWMESVQ
+533 QMDIMQWMESMQ
-545 DIAESDDA
+545 DTVVEDTPETDTETKAA
-553 DEAVT
+553 
-558 AEEEPEETESEEEP
+558 EPEEIP
-572 VDEQVSDDAEEEPVD
+572 DD
-587 EEQMI
+587 EQMI

-609 EVQEELDAR
+609 EVREELDAR
-618 EKEEAL
+618 AGEEAP
-624 TAVTEEEYVDDTK
+624 TMIAEEEYIDDEAD
-637 VTDAADEMTATVE
+637 DAGEIMADDEAEEEFSEEEIAAYEEEHSAAEDEITAAAEDEMTAAVE
-650 EEAESEAEEAEP
+650 
-662 AEEEP
+662 
-667 EAESTE
+667 
-673 ESEEEPEAE
+673 
-682 LTEESEEEPEEAEPA
+682 
-697 EEEAEDDEDNDYA
+697 EDNDNDYV
-710 LKSSERRYL
+710 LKPSERRYL
-719 QKYLFINGMEE
+719 QKYLFISGMEE

-740 REAPDGT
+740 REVPDGT
-747 SAHGNIVVVGR
+747 SAHGNIAVVGR
-758 AKTNKTDF
+758 AKTDKTDF

-772 ALHADD
+772 ALHSEDN
-778 SNKKLRIAKTNA
+778 NKKLRIAKTNA
-790 AAVNSKSILAS
+790 AAINSKSILAS
-801 VDKIKGTTL
+801 ADKLKGITL

-823 RELVQV
+823 RELAQV
-829 MEGDTDSMLVIITGE
+829 MEGDTESMLVIITGE
-844 DYSINRLF
+844 DYSINRVF
-852 AEVPRLSEMFSYRVE
+852 AEVPDLSRMFDYRVE

-895 LLKLYLLIG
+895 LLKLYLLAGGI
-904 EVDTGDAAKA
+904 DTGDATKA
-914 IESIRGI
+914 VESIREI
-921 VDNAIE
+921 VDDAIE
-927 HSGRKGRRR
+927 RGSRKGKRRTSR
-936 SSKKNG
+936 KNG
-942 GLIMLKDKDFV
+942 GLIILKDKDFIS

>member
-29 VDTIEWRKV
+29 VETIEWRKV
-38 KKWSELAV
+38 KKWSELAI

-161 CIRECDDLILWFN
+161 CVRECDDLILWFN

-183 RLKSRYSV
+183 RLKNRYAK
-191 LTKSQKAK
+191 LTKSQQAK
-199 LDMIE
+199 LDMME

-212 YSTIAPEYDS
+212 YSTVMPEYDS
-222 EPDIEHEEIKEP
+222 EPDIEHEEVKEP
-234 EPEEEYKVQEKDYS
+234 EPQEEYKVQEKDYS

-270 NGESEAGEEEPSAE
+270 NGLGEEEAVEPKITDPGEEAVEPEITEPAGIEEPSE
-284 LTAEAEA
+284 TTEFVEPEEDTWEEPEEAEEPEEQPEA
-291 EPSVESEPETEVEP
+291 EEEPEEQPEAEKEPEEPEEAEEQPEVEKESEPDSIE
-305 TAEAEP
+305 
-311 EADNEPTVEA
+311 D
-321 EPEADNEPSAELT
+321 
-334 AEAEAEPSAESEP
+334 
-347 EAEVEQSAESETE
+347 
-360 QEVEP
+360 
-365 ETEAEAEPSVE
+365 
-376 AEPEEKYKD
+376 KYKD
-385 LYEGID
+385 IYEGID

-405 RYKSVMVD
+405 RYRSVMED
-413 DTKDPMTAELP
+413 DTKEPMTADVL

-439 TEGETDT
+439 MEGEAGT

-460 KQEEPPVSEEPEEPE
+460 NREEPVEEESVAEAAEP
-475 VSGAEEDDEYMVK
+475 EEDDEYMVR
-488 LVEETGEPDDNRDE
+488 LVTEDDEPQEEPETNETEPE
-502 NTAET
+502 
-507 TESVEEAVRKA
+507 ESVEEAVKKA
-518 VMEPEAAEESEVIDG
+518 VSEPAEPEESEVIDG
-533 QMDIMQWMESVQ
+533 QMDIMQWMESMQ
-545 DIAESDDA
+545 DTVVEDTPETDTETKAA
-553 DEAVT
+553 
-558 AEEEPEETESEEEP
+558 EPEEIP
-572 VDEQVSDDAEEEPVD
+572 DD
-587 EEQMI
+587 EQMI

-609 EVQEELDAR
+609 EVREELDAR
-618 EKEEAL
+618 AGEEAP
-624 TAVTEEEYVDDTK
+624 TMIAEEEYIDDEAD
-637 VTDAADEMTATVE
+637 DAGEIMADDEAEEEFSEEEIAAYEEEHSAAEDEITAAAEDEMTAAVE
-650 EEAESEAEEAEP
+650 
-662 AEEEP
+662 
-667 EAESTE
+667 
-673 ESEEEPEAE
+673 
-682 LTEESEEEPEEAEPA
+682 
-697 EEEAEDDEDNDYA
+697 EDNDNDYV
-710 LKSSERRYL
+710 LKPSERRYL
-719 QKYLFINGMEE
+719 QKYLFISGMEE

-740 REAPDGT
+740 REVPDGT
-747 SAHGNIVVVGR
+747 SAHGNIAVVGR
-758 AKTNKTDF
+758 AKTDKTDF

-772 ALHADD
+772 ALHSEDN
-778 SNKKLRIAKTNA
+778 NKKLRIAKTNA
-790 AAVNSKSILAS
+790 AAINSKSILAS
-801 VDKIKGTTL
+801 ADKLKGITL

-823 RELVQV
+823 RELAQV
-829 MEGDTDSMLVIITGE
+829 MEGDTESMLVIITGE
-844 DYSINRLF
+844 DYSINRVF
-852 AEVPRLSEMFSYRVE
+852 AEVPDLSRMFDYRVE

-895 LLKLYLLIG
+895 LLKLYLLAG
-904 EVDTGDAAKA
+904 GVDTGDATKA
-914 IESIRGI
+914 VESIREI
-921 VDNAIE
+921 VDDAIE
-927 HSGRKGRRR
+927 RGSRKGKRRTSR
-936 SSKKNG
+936 KNG
-942 GLIMLKDKDFV
+942 GLIILKDKDFIS

>member
-29 VDTIEWRKV
+29 VETIEWRKV
-38 KKWSELAV
+38 KKWSELAI

-153 AQAGRIDE
+153 AQAGRIEE
-161 CIRECDDLILWFN
+161 CVRECDDLILWFN

-183 RLKSRYSV
+183 RLKNRYAK
-191 LTKSQKAK
+191 LTKSQQAK
-199 LDMIE
+199 LDMME

-212 YSTIAPEYDS
+212 YSTVMPEYDS
-222 EPDIEHEEIKEP
+222 EPDIEHEEVKEP
-234 EPEEEYKVQEKDYS
+234 EPQEEYKVQEKDYS

-270 NGESEAGEEEPSAE
+270 NGPGEESVEPTITEPGEESVEPEITEPAGIEEPSETTEFVEPEEDTWEEPEVAE
-284 LTAEAEA
+284 EPEEQPEAEKEPEEA
-291 EPSVESEPETEVEP
+291 EEQPEVEKESEPDSIE
-305 TAEAEP
+305 
-311 EADNEPTVEA
+311 D
-321 EPEADNEPSAELT
+321 
-334 AEAEAEPSAESEP
+334 
-347 EAEVEQSAESETE
+347 
-360 QEVEP
+360 
-365 ETEAEAEPSVE
+365 
-376 AEPEEKYKD
+376 KYKD
-385 LYEGID
+385 IYEGID

-405 RYKSVMVD
+405 RYRSVMED
-413 DTKDPMTAELP
+413 DTKEPMTADVP

-439 TEGETDT
+439 MEGEAGT

-460 KQEEPPVSEEPEEPE
+460 KQEEPVEEESVAEAAEP
-475 VSGAEEDDEYMVK
+475 EEDDEYMVR
-488 LVEETGEPDDNRDE
+488 LVTEDDEPQEEPETDETEPE
-502 NTAET
+502 
-507 TESVEEAVRKA
+507 ESVEEAVKKA
-518 VMEPEAAEESEVIDG
+518 VSEPAEPEESEVIDG
-533 QMDIMQWMESVQ
+533 QMDIMQWMESMQ
-545 DIAESDDA
+545 DTVGEDTLETDTETETEDVPEADIETEAAESDKISD
-553 DEAVT
+553 
-558 AEEEPEETESEEEP
+558 
-572 VDEQVSDDAEEEPVD
+572 DEQLID
-587 EEQMI
+587 
-592 NDAAEDAIND
+592 DAAEDAIND

-609 EVQEELDAR
+609 EVREELDAR
-618 EKEEAL
+618 AGEEAP
-624 TAVTEEEYVDDTK
+624 TMIAEEEYIDDEAD
-637 VTDAADEMTATVE
+637 DAGEIMADDEAEEEFSEEEIAAYEEEHSAAEDEITAAVEDEMTAVVE
-650 EEAESEAEEAEP
+650 
-662 AEEEP
+662 
-667 EAESTE
+667 
-673 ESEEEPEAE
+673 
-682 LTEESEEEPEEAEPA
+682 
-697 EEEAEDDEDNDYA
+697 EDNDNDYV
-710 LKSSERRYL
+710 LKPSERRYL

-740 REAPDGT
+740 REVPDGT
-747 SAHGNIVVVGR
+747 SAHGNIAVVGR
-758 AKTNKTDF
+758 AKTDKTDF

-772 ALHADD
+772 ALHSEDN
-778 SNKKLRIAKTNA
+778 NKKLRIAKTNA
-790 AAVNSKSILAS
+790 AAINSKSILAS
-801 VDKIKGTTL
+801 ADKLKGITL

-823 RELVQV
+823 RELAQV
-829 MEGDTDSMLVIITGE
+829 MEGDTESMLVIITGE
-844 DYSINRLF
+844 DYSINRVF
-852 AEVPRLSEMFSYRVE
+852 AEVPDLSRMFDYRVE

-895 LLKLYLLIG
+895 LLKLYLLAGGI
-904 EVDTGDAAKA
+904 DTGDATKA
-914 IESIRGI
+914 VESIREI
-921 VDNAIE
+921 VDDAIE
-927 HSGRKGRRR
+927 RGSRKGKRRTSR
-936 SSKKNG
+936 KNG
-942 GLIMLKDKDFV
+942 GLIILKDKDFIS

>member
-29 VDTIEWRKV
+29 VETIEWRKV
-38 KKWSELAV
+38 KKWSELAI

-161 CIRECDDLILWFN
+161 CVRECDDLILWFN

-183 RLKSRYSV
+183 RLKNRYAK
-191 LTKSQKAK
+191 LTKSQQAK
-199 LDMIE
+199 LDMME

-212 YSTIAPEYDS
+212 YSTVMPEYDS
-222 EPDIEHEEIKEP
+222 EPDIEHEEVKEP
-234 EPEEEYKVQEKDYS
+234 EPQEEYKVQEKDYS

-259 AESMAKILGGI
+259 AKSMAKILGGI
-270 NGESEAGEEEPSAE
+270 NGPGEEEAVEPEITGQGEEAVEPEITEPAGIEEPSETTEAVE
-284 LTAEAEA
+284 PSETTEFVEPEEDTWEEPEEAEEPEEQPEA
-291 EPSVESEPETEVEP
+291 EEKPEEPEEAEEQPEVEKESEPDSIE
-305 TAEAEP
+305 
-311 EADNEPTVEA
+311 D
-321 EPEADNEPSAELT
+321 
-334 AEAEAEPSAESEP
+334 
-347 EAEVEQSAESETE
+347 
-360 QEVEP
+360 
-365 ETEAEAEPSVE
+365 
-376 AEPEEKYKD
+376 KYKD
-385 LYEGID
+385 IYEGID

-405 RYKSVMVD
+405 RYRSVMED
-413 DTKDPMTAELP
+413 DTKEPMTADVP

-439 TEGETDT
+439 MEGEAGT

-460 KQEEPPVSEEPEEPE
+460 NREEPVEEESVAEAAEP
-475 VSGAEEDDEYMVK
+475 EEDDEYMVR
-488 LVEETGEPDDNRDE
+488 LVTEDNEPQEEPETDETEPE
-502 NTAET
+502 
-507 TESVEEAVRKA
+507 ESVEEAVKKA
-518 VMEPEAAEESEVIDG
+518 VSEPAEPEESEVIDG
-533 QMDIMQWMESVQ
+533 QMDIMQWMESMQ
-545 DIAESDDA
+545 DTVVEDTPETDTETKAA
-553 DEAVT
+553 
-558 AEEEPEETESEEEP
+558 EPEEIP
-572 VDEQVSDDAEEEPVD
+572 DD
-587 EEQMI
+587 EQMI

-609 EVQEELDAR
+609 EVREELDAR
-618 EKEEAL
+618 AGEEAP
-624 TAVTEEEYVDDTK
+624 TMIAEEEYIDDEAD
-637 VTDAADEMTATVE
+637 DAGEIMADDEAEEEFSEEEIAAYEEEHSAAEDEITAAAEDEMTAAVE
-650 EEAESEAEEAEP
+650 
-662 AEEEP
+662 
-667 EAESTE
+667 
-673 ESEEEPEAE
+673 
-682 LTEESEEEPEEAEPA
+682 
-697 EEEAEDDEDNDYA
+697 EDNDNDYV
-710 LKSSERRYL
+710 LKPSERRYL
-719 QKYLFINGMEE
+719 QKYLFISGMEE

-740 REAPDGT
+740 REVPDGT
-747 SAHGNIVVVGR
+747 SAHGNIAVVGR
-758 AKTNKTDF
+758 AKTDKTDF

-772 ALHADD
+772 ALHSEDN
-778 SNKKLRIAKTNA
+778 NKKLRIAKTNA
-790 AAVNSKSILAS
+790 AAINSKSILAS
-801 VDKIKGTTL
+801 ADKLKGITL

-823 RELVQV
+823 RELAQV
-829 MEGDTDSMLVIITGE
+829 MEGDTESMLVIITGE
-844 DYSINRLF
+844 DYSINRVF
-852 AEVPRLSEMFSYRVE
+852 AEVPDLSRMFDYRVE

-895 LLKLYLLIG
+895 LLKLYLLAGGI
-904 EVDTGDAAKA
+904 DTGDATKA
-914 IESIRGI
+914 VESIREI
-921 VDNAIE
+921 VDDAIE
-927 HSGRKGRRR
+927 RGSRKGKRRTSR
-936 SSKKNG
+936 KNG
-942 GLIMLKDKDFV
+942 GLIILKDKDFIS

>member
-29 VDTIEWRKV
+29 VETIEWRKV
-38 KKWSELAV
+38 KKWSELAI

-120 ARKVPVERL
+120 ARKAPVERL

-161 CIRECDDLILWFN
+161 CVRECDDLILWFN

-183 RLKSRYSV
+183 RLKNRYAK
-191 LTKSQKAK
+191 LTKSQQAK
-199 LDMIE
+199 LDMME

-212 YSTIAPEYDS
+212 YSTVMPEYDS
-222 EPDIEHEEIKEP
+222 EPDIEHEEVKEP
-234 EPEEEYKVQEKDYS
+234 EPQEEYKVQEKDYS

-270 NGESEAGEEEPSAE
+270 NGPGEEEAVEPEITEPAGIEEPSE
-284 LTAEAEA
+284 TTEFVEPEEDTWEEPEETEEPEEQPEAEEEPEEQPEA
-291 EPSVESEPETEVEP
+291 EKEPEEAEEQPEVEKESEPDSIE
-305 TAEAEP
+305 
-311 EADNEPTVEA
+311 D
-321 EPEADNEPSAELT
+321 
-334 AEAEAEPSAESEP
+334 
-347 EAEVEQSAESETE
+347 
-360 QEVEP
+360 
-365 ETEAEAEPSVE
+365 
-376 AEPEEKYKD
+376 KYKD
-385 LYEGID
+385 IYEGID

-405 RYKSVMVD
+405 RYRSVMED
-413 DTKDPMTAELP
+413 DTKEPMTADVP

-439 TEGETDT
+439 MEGEAGT

-460 KQEEPPVSEEPEEPE
+460 KQEEPVEEENVAEAAEP
-475 VSGAEEDDEYMVK
+475 EEDDEYMVR
-488 LVEETGEPDDNRDE
+488 LVTEDDEPQEEPETNETEPE
-502 NTAET
+502 
-507 TESVEEAVRKA
+507 ESVEEAVKKA
-518 VMEPEAAEESEVIDG
+518 VSEPAEPEESEVIDG
-533 QMDIMQWMESVQ
+533 QMDIMQWMESMQ
-545 DIAESDDA
+545 DT
-553 DEAVT
+553 AVEDT
-558 AEEEPEETESEEEP
+558 PETDTETKAAEPEKIP
-572 VDEQVSDDAEEEPVD
+572 DD
-587 EEQMI
+587 EQMI

-609 EVQEELDAR
+609 EVREELDAR
-618 EKEEAL
+618 AGEEAP
-624 TAVTEEEYVDDTK
+624 TMIAEEEYIDDEAD
-637 VTDAADEMTATVE
+637 DAGEIMADDEAEEEFSEEEIAAYEEEHSAAEDEITAAAEDEITAAAEDEITAAAEDEMTAAVE
-650 EEAESEAEEAEP
+650 
-662 AEEEP
+662 
-667 EAESTE
+667 
-673 ESEEEPEAE
+673 
-682 LTEESEEEPEEAEPA
+682 
-697 EEEAEDDEDNDYA
+697 EDNDNDYV
-710 LKSSERRYL
+710 LKPSERRYL
-719 QKYLFINGMEE
+719 QKYLFISGMEE

-740 REAPDGT
+740 REVPDGT
-747 SAHGNIVVVGR
+747 SAHGNIAVVGR
-758 AKTNKTDF
+758 AKTDKTDF

-772 ALHADD
+772 ALHSEDN
-778 SNKKLRIAKTNA
+778 NKKLRIAKTNA
-790 AAVNSKSILAS
+790 AAINSKSILAS
-801 VDKIKGTTL
+801 ADKLKGITL

-823 RELVQV
+823 RELAQV
-829 MEGDTDSMLVIITGE
+829 MEGDTESMLVIITGE
-844 DYSINRLF
+844 DYSINRVF
-852 AEVPRLSEMFSYRVE
+852 TEVPDLSRMFDYRVE

-895 LLKLYLLIG
+895 LLKLYLLAGGI
-904 EVDTGDAAKA
+904 DTGDATKA
-914 IESIRGI
+914 VESIREI
-921 VDNAIE
+921 VDDAIE
-927 HSGRKGRRR
+927 RGSRKGKRRTSR
-936 SSKKNG
+936 KNG
-942 GLIMLKDKDFV
+942 GLIILKDKDFIS

>member
-29 VDTIEWRKV
+29 VETIEWRKV
-38 KKWSELAV
+38 KKWSELAI

-100 FVEAAPRDTEK
+100 YVEAAPRDTEK

-161 CIRECDDLILWFN
+161 CVRECDDLILWFN

-183 RLKSRYSV
+183 RLKNRYAK
-191 LTKSQKAK
+191 LTKSQQAK
-199 LDMIE
+199 LDMME

-212 YSTIAPEYDS
+212 YSTVMPEYDS
-222 EPDIEHEEIKEP
+222 EPDIEHEEVKEP
-234 EPEEEYKVQEKDYS
+234 EPQEEYKVQEKDYS

-270 NGESEAGEEEPSAE
+270 NGPGEEAVEPEITEPAGIEESSETAEAVEPEEESEETVEQPEEEEESEESGEQPEAEEEPEEAGEQ
-284 LTAEAEA
+284 
-291 EPSVESEPETEVEP
+291 
-305 TAEAEP
+305 
-311 EADNEPTVEA
+311 
-321 EPEADNEPSAELT
+321 
-334 AEAEAEPSAESEP
+334 P
-347 EAEVEQSAESETE
+347 EAEE
-360 QEVEP
+360 
-365 ETEAEAEPSVE
+365 
-376 AEPEEKYKD
+376 EPEETEEQPEAEKETEPDNIEDKYKD
-385 LYEGID
+385 IYEGID

-405 RYKSVMVD
+405 RYRSVMED
-413 DTKDPMTAELP
+413 DTKEPMTADVP

-439 TEGETDT
+439 MEGEAGT

-460 KQEEPPVSEEPEEPE
+460 KQEEPVEEENVAEAAEP
-475 VSGAEEDDEYMVK
+475 EEDDEYMVR
-488 LVEETGEPDDNRDE
+488 LVTEDDGVQEEPETDEAESAEPVEET
-502 NTAET
+502 
-507 TESVEEAVRKA
+507 VQKA
-518 VMEPEAAEESEVIDG
+518 VSEPAEPEESEVIDG
-533 QMDIMQWMESVQ
+533 QMDIMQWMESMQ
-545 DIAESDDA
+545 DTVVEDTPETDTET
-553 DEAVT
+553 EA
-558 AEEEPEETESEEEP
+558 AEPEEIP
-572 VDEQVSDDAEEEPVD
+572 DD
-587 EEQMI
+587 EQMI

-609 EVQEELDAR
+609 EVREELDAR
-618 EKEEAL
+618 ASEEAP
-624 TAVTEEEYVDDTK
+624 TMVAEEEYISDEADD
-637 VTDAADEMTATVE
+637 AGEIMADD
-650 EEAESEAEEAEP
+650 EAEEEF
-662 AEEEP
+662 
-667 EAESTE
+667 
-673 ESEEEPEAE
+673 SEEEIAAY
-682 LTEESEEEPEEAEPA
+682 EEEHSAVEDEITAA
-697 EEEAEDDEDNDYA
+697 AEDEIADAVEEDNDNDYV
-710 LKSSERRYL
+710 LKPSERRYL
-719 QKYLFINGMEE
+719 QKYLFISGMEE

-740 REAPDGT
+740 REVPDGT
-747 SAHGNIVVVGR
+747 SAHGNIAVVGR
-758 AKTNKTDF
+758 AKTDKTDF

-772 ALHADD
+772 ALHSED

-790 AAVNSKSILAS
+790 AAINSKSILAS
-801 VDKIKGTTL
+801 ADKLKGITL

-823 RELVQV
+823 RELAQV
-829 MEGDTDSMLVIITGE
+829 MEGDTESMLVIITGE
-844 DYSINRLF
+844 DYSINRVF
-852 AEVPRLSEMFSYRVE
+852 TEVPDLSRMFDYRVE

-895 LLKLYLLIG
+895 LLKLYLLAG
-904 EVDTGDAAKA
+904 GVDTGDAAKA
-914 IESIRGI
+914 VESIREI
-921 VDNAIE
+921 VDDAIE
-927 HSGRKGRRR
+927 HGSRKGKRRTSR
-936 SSKKNG
+936 KNG
-942 GLIMLKDKDFV
+942 GLIILKDKDFIS

>member
-29 VDTIEWRKV
+29 VETIEWRKV
-38 KKWSELAV
+38 KKWSELAI

-161 CIRECDDLILWFN
+161 CVCECDDLILWFN

-183 RLKSRYSV
+183 RLKNRYAK
-191 LTKSQKAK
+191 LTKSQQAK
-199 LDMIE
+199 LDMME

-212 YSTIAPEYDS
+212 YSTVMPEYDS
-222 EPDIEHEEIKEP
+222 EPDIEHEEVKEP
-234 EPEEEYKVQEKDYS
+234 EPQEEYKVQEKDYS

-270 NGESEAGEEEPSAE
+270 NGPGEEEAVEPEITDPGEEAVEPKITEPAGIEEPSETTEAVE
-284 LTAEAEA
+284 PEEEPEEAEA
-291 EPSVESEPETEVEP
+291 QPEEEEESEEAEEQPETEEEP
-305 TAEAEP
+305 EEAEEQP
-311 EADNEPTVEA
+311 EEE
-321 EPEADNEPSAELT
+321 E
-334 AEAEAEPSAESEP
+334 ESEEAVEQP
-347 EAEVEQSAESETE
+347 EAEK
-360 QEVEP
+360 EP
-365 ETEAEAEPSVE
+365 EPDSIED
-376 AEPEEKYKD
+376 KYKD
-385 LYEGID
+385 IYEGID

-405 RYKSVMVD
+405 RYRSVMED
-413 DTKDPMTAELP
+413 DTKEPMTADVP

-439 TEGETDT
+439 MEGEAGT

-460 KQEEPPVSEEPEEPE
+460 NREEPVEEESAAEAAEP
-475 VSGAEEDDEYMVK
+475 EEDDEYMVR
-488 LVEETGEPDDNRDE
+488 LVTEDDEPQEEPETNETEPE
-502 NTAET
+502 
-507 TESVEEAVRKA
+507 ESVEEAVKKA
-518 VMEPEAAEESEVIDG
+518 VSEPAEPEESEVIDG
-533 QMDIMQWMESVQ
+533 QMDIMQWMESMQ
-545 DIAESDDA
+545 DTVVEDTPETDTETKAA
-553 DEAVT
+553 
-558 AEEEPEETESEEEP
+558 EPEEIP
-572 VDEQVSDDAEEEPVD
+572 DD
-587 EEQMI
+587 EQMI

-609 EVQEELDAR
+609 EVREELDAR
-618 EKEEAL
+618 AGEEAP
-624 TAVTEEEYVDDTK
+624 TMIAEEEYIDDEAD
-637 VTDAADEMTATVE
+637 DAGEIMADDEAEEEFSEEEIAAYEEEHSAAEDEITAAAEDEMTAAVE
-650 EEAESEAEEAEP
+650 
-662 AEEEP
+662 
-667 EAESTE
+667 
-673 ESEEEPEAE
+673 
-682 LTEESEEEPEEAEPA
+682 
-697 EEEAEDDEDNDYA
+697 EDNDNDYV

-719 QKYLFINGMEE
+719 QKYLFISGMEE

-740 REAPDGT
+740 REVPDGT
-747 SAHGNIVVVGR
+747 SAHGNIAVVGR
-758 AKTNKTDF
+758 AKTDKTDF

-772 ALHADD
+772 ALHSEDN
-778 SNKKLRIAKTNA
+778 NKKLRIAKTNA
-790 AAVNSKSILAS
+790 AAINSKSILAS
-801 VDKIKGTTL
+801 ADKLKGITL

-823 RELVQV
+823 RELAQV
-829 MEGDTDSMLVIITGE
+829 MEGDTESMLVIITGE
-844 DYSINRLF
+844 DYSINRVF
-852 AEVPRLSEMFSYRVE
+852 AEVPDLSRMFDYRVE

-895 LLKLYLLIG
+895 LLKLYLLAGGI
-904 EVDTGDAAKA
+904 DTGDATKA
-914 IESIRGI
+914 VESIREI
-921 VDNAIE
+921 VDDAIE
-927 HSGRKGRRR
+927 RGSRKGKRRTSR
-936 SSKKNG
+936 KNG
-942 GLIMLKDKDFV
+942 GLIILKDKDFIS

>member
-29 VDTIEWRKV
+29 VETIEWRKV
-38 KKWSELAV
+38 KKWSELAI

-100 FVEAAPRDTEK
+100 YVEAAPRDTEK

-161 CIRECDDLILWFN
+161 CVRECDDLILWFN
-174 EGEYVEKAL
+174 EGEFVEKAL
-183 RLKSRYSV
+183 RLKNRYAK
-191 LTKSQKAK
+191 LTKSQQAK
-199 LDMIE
+199 LDMME

-212 YSTIAPEYDS
+212 YSTVMPEYDS
-222 EPDIEHEEIKEP
+222 EPDIEHEEVKEP
-234 EPEEEYKVQEKDYS
+234 EPQEEYKVQEKDYS

-270 NGESEAGEEEPSAE
+270 NGPGEEA
-284 LTAEAEA
+284 
-291 EPSVESEPETEVEP
+291 
-305 TAEAEP
+305 
-311 EADNEPTVEA
+311 
-321 EPEADNEPSAELT
+321 
-334 AEAEAEPSAESEP
+334 
-347 EAEVEQSAESETE
+347 
-360 QEVEP
+360 VEP
-365 ETEAEAEPSVE
+365 EITGLGEETVEPEITEPAGIEESSEPAEAV
-376 AEPEEKYKD
+376 EPEEEEEAEETGEQPEVEKEPEPDSIEDKYKD
-385 LYEGID
+385 IYEGID

-405 RYKSVMVD
+405 RYRSIMED
-413 DTKDPMTAELP
+413 DTKEPMTADVP

-439 TEGETDT
+439 MEGEAGT

-460 KQEEPPVSEEPEEPE
+460 KQEEPVEEENVAEAAEP
-475 VSGAEEDDEYMVK
+475 EEDDEYMVR
-488 LVEETGEPDDNRDE
+488 LVTEDDGAQEEPETDETESAEPVEETVQKAVSEPAEPD
-502 NTAET
+502 
-507 TESVEEAVRKA
+507 
-518 VMEPEAAEESEVIDG
+518 ESEVIDG
-533 QMDIMQWMESVQ
+533 QMDIMQWMESMQ
-545 DIAESDDA
+545 DTVVEDTPETDTET
-553 DEAVT
+553 EA
-558 AEEEPEETESEEEP
+558 AEPEEIP
-572 VDEQVSDDAEEEPVD
+572 DD
-587 EEQMI
+587 EQMI

-609 EVQEELDAR
+609 EVREELDAR
-618 EKEEAL
+618 ASEEAP
-624 TAVTEEEYVDDTK
+624 TMVAEEEYISDEADDAGEIMA
-637 VTDAADEMTATVE
+637 DDEAEEEFSEEEIAAYEEEHSAVEDEITAAAEDEMTDAVE
-650 EEAESEAEEAEP
+650 
-662 AEEEP
+662 
-667 EAESTE
+667 
-673 ESEEEPEAE
+673 
-682 LTEESEEEPEEAEPA
+682 
-697 EEEAEDDEDNDYA
+697 EDNDNDYV
-710 LKSSERRYL
+710 LKPSERRYL
-719 QKYLFINGMEE
+719 QKYLFISGMEE

-740 REAPDGT
+740 REVPDGT
-747 SAHGNIVVVGR
+747 SAHGNIAVVGR
-758 AKTNKTDF
+758 AKTDKTDF

-772 ALHADD
+772 ALHSED

-790 AAVNSKSILAS
+790 AAINSKSILAS
-801 VDKIKGTTL
+801 ADKLKGITL

-823 RELVQV
+823 RELARV
-829 MEGDTDSMLVIITGE
+829 MEGDTESMLVIITGE
-844 DYSINRLF
+844 DYSINRVF
-852 AEVPRLSEMFSYRVE
+852 TEVPDLSRMFDYRVE

-895 LLKLYLLIG
+895 LLKLYLLAG
-904 EVDTGDAAKA
+904 GVDTGDAAKA
-914 IESIRGI
+914 VESIRGI
-921 VDNAIE
+921 VDDAIE
-927 HSGRKGRRR
+927 HGSRKGKRRTSR
-936 SSKKNG
+936 KNG
-942 GLIMLKDKDFV
+942 GLIILKDKDFIS

>member
-29 VDTIEWRKV
+29 VETIEWRKV
-38 KKWSELAV
+38 KKWSELAI

-120 ARKVPVERL
+120 ARKAPVERL

-161 CIRECDDLILWFN
+161 CVRECDDLILWFN

-183 RLKSRYSV
+183 RLKNRYAK
-191 LTKSQKAK
+191 LTKSQQAK
-199 LDMIE
+199 LDMME

-212 YSTIAPEYDS
+212 YSTVMPEYDS
-222 EPDIEHEEIKEP
+222 EPDIEHEEVKEP
-234 EPEEEYKVQEKDYS
+234 EPQEEYKVQEKDYS

-270 NGESEAGEEEPSAE
+270 NGPGEEEAAEPEITGQGEEAAEPEITEPAGIEEPSETTEAVE
-284 LTAEAEA
+284 PSETTEFVEPEEDTWEEPEEAEEPEEQPEA
-291 EPSVESEPETEVEP
+291 EKEPEEAEEQPEVEKESEPDSIE
-305 TAEAEP
+305 
-311 EADNEPTVEA
+311 D
-321 EPEADNEPSAELT
+321 
-334 AEAEAEPSAESEP
+334 
-347 EAEVEQSAESETE
+347 
-360 QEVEP
+360 
-365 ETEAEAEPSVE
+365 
-376 AEPEEKYKD
+376 KYKD
-385 LYEGID
+385 IYEGID

-405 RYKSVMVD
+405 RYRSVMED
-413 DTKDPMTAELP
+413 DTKEPMTADVP

-439 TEGETDT
+439 MEGEAGT

-460 KQEEPPVSEEPEEPE
+460 KQEEPVEEESVAEAAEP
-475 VSGAEEDDEYMVK
+475 EEDDEYMVR
-488 LVEETGEPDDNRDE
+488 LVTEDDEPQEEPETNETGPE
-502 NTAET
+502 
-507 TESVEEAVRKA
+507 ESLEEAVKKT
-518 VMEPEAAEESEVIDG
+518 VSEAAEPEESEVIDG
-533 QMDIMQWMESVQ
+533 QMDIMQWMESMQ
-545 DIAESDDA
+545 DTAVEDTPETDTET
-553 DEAVT
+553 EA
-558 AEEEPEETESEEEP
+558 AEPEKIP
-572 VDEQVSDDAEEEPVD
+572 DD
-587 EEQMI
+587 EQMI

-609 EVQEELDAR
+609 EVREELDAR
-618 EKEEAL
+618 AGEEAP
-624 TAVTEEEYVDDTK
+624 TMIAEEEYIDDEAD
-637 VTDAADEMTATVE
+637 DAGEIMADD
-650 EEAESEAEEAEP
+650 EAEEEF
-662 AEEEP
+662 
-667 EAESTE
+667 
-673 ESEEEPEAE
+673 SEEEIAAY
-682 LTEESEEEPEEAEPA
+682 EEEHSA
-697 EEEAEDDEDNDYA
+697 AEDEITAAVEEDNDNDYV
-710 LKSSERRYL
+710 LKPSERRYL
-719 QKYLFINGMEE
+719 QKYLFISGMEE

-740 REAPDGT
+740 REVPDGT
-747 SAHGNIVVVGR
+747 SAHGNIAVVGR
-758 AKTNKTDF
+758 AKTDKTDF

-772 ALHADD
+772 ALHSEDN
-778 SNKKLRIAKTNA
+778 NKKLRIAKTNA
-790 AAVNSKSILAS
+790 AAINSKSILAS
-801 VDKIKGTTL
+801 ADKLKGITL

-823 RELVQV
+823 RELAQV
-829 MEGDTDSMLVIITGE
+829 MEGDTESMLVIITGE
-844 DYSINRLF
+844 DYSINRVF
-852 AEVPRLSEMFSYRVE
+852 TEVPDLSRMFDYRVE

-895 LLKLYLLIG
+895 LLKLYLLAGGI
-904 EVDTGDAAKA
+904 DTGDATKA
-914 IESIRGI
+914 VESIREI
-921 VDNAIE
+921 VDDAIE
-927 HSGRKGRRR
+927 RGSHKGKRRTSR
-936 SSKKNG
+936 KNG
-942 GLIMLKDKDFV
+942 GLIILKDKDFIS

>member
-29 VDTIEWRKV
+29 VETIEWRKV
-38 KKWSELAV
+38 KKWSELAI

-120 ARKVPVERL
+120 ARKAPVERL

-161 CIRECDDLILWFN
+161 CVRECDDLILWFN

-183 RLKSRYSV
+183 RLKNRYAK
-191 LTKSQKAK
+191 LTKSQQAK
-199 LDMIE
+199 LDMME

-212 YSTIAPEYDS
+212 YSTVMPEYDS
-222 EPDIEHEEIKEP
+222 EPDIEHEEVKEP
-234 EPEEEYKVQEKDYS
+234 EPQEEYKVQEKDYS

-270 NGESEAGEEEPSAE
+270 NGPGEEEAAEPEITEPAGIEEPSETTEAVE
-284 LTAEAEA
+284 PSETTEFVEPEEDTWEEPEEAEEPEEQPEA
-291 EPSVESEPETEVEP
+291 EKEPEEAEEQPEVEKESEPDSIE
-305 TAEAEP
+305 
-311 EADNEPTVEA
+311 D
-321 EPEADNEPSAELT
+321 
-334 AEAEAEPSAESEP
+334 
-347 EAEVEQSAESETE
+347 
-360 QEVEP
+360 
-365 ETEAEAEPSVE
+365 
-376 AEPEEKYKD
+376 KYKD
-385 LYEGID
+385 IYEGID

-405 RYKSVMVD
+405 RYRSVMED
-413 DTKDPMTAELP
+413 DTKEPMTADVP

-439 TEGETDT
+439 MEGEAGT

-460 KQEEPPVSEEPEEPE
+460 KQEEPVEEESVAEAAEP
-475 VSGAEEDDEYMVK
+475 EEDDEYMVR
-488 LVEETGEPDDNRDE
+488 LVTEDDEPQEEPETNETGPE
-502 NTAET
+502 
-507 TESVEEAVRKA
+507 ESLEEAVKKT
-518 VMEPEAAEESEVIDG
+518 VSEAAEPEESEVIDG
-533 QMDIMQWMESVQ
+533 QMDIMQWMESMQ
-545 DIAESDDA
+545 DTAVEDTPETDTET
-553 DEAVT
+553 EA
-558 AEEEPEETESEEEP
+558 AEPEKIP
-572 VDEQVSDDAEEEPVD
+572 DD
-587 EEQMI
+587 EQMI

-609 EVQEELDAR
+609 EVREELDAR
-618 EKEEAL
+618 AGEEAP
-624 TAVTEEEYVDDTK
+624 TMIAEEEYIDDEAD
-637 VTDAADEMTATVE
+637 DAGEIMADDEAEEEFSEEEIAAYEEEHSAAEDEITAAAEDEMTAAVE
-650 EEAESEAEEAEP
+650 
-662 AEEEP
+662 
-667 EAESTE
+667 
-673 ESEEEPEAE
+673 
-682 LTEESEEEPEEAEPA
+682 
-697 EEEAEDDEDNDYA
+697 EDNDNDYV
-710 LKSSERRYL
+710 LKPSERRYL
-719 QKYLFINGMEE
+719 QKYLFISGMEE

-740 REAPDGT
+740 REVPDGT
-747 SAHGNIVVVGR
+747 SAHGNIAVVGR
-758 AKTNKTDF
+758 AKTDKTDF

-772 ALHADD
+772 ALHSEDN
-778 SNKKLRIAKTNA
+778 NKKLRIAKTNA
-790 AAVNSKSILAS
+790 AAINSKSILAS
-801 VDKIKGTTL
+801 ADKLKGITL

-823 RELVQV
+823 RELAQV
-829 MEGDTDSMLVIITGE
+829 MEGDTESMLVIITGE
-844 DYSINRLF
+844 DYSINRVF
-852 AEVPRLSEMFSYRVE
+852 TEVPDLSRMFDYRVE

-895 LLKLYLLIG
+895 LLKLYLLAGGI
-904 EVDTGDAAKA
+904 DTGDATKA
-914 IESIRGI
+914 VESIREI
-921 VDNAIE
+921 VDDAIE
-927 HSGRKGRRR
+927 RGSRKGKRRTSR
-936 SSKKNG
+936 KNG
-942 GLIMLKDKDFV
+942 GLIILKDKDFIS

>member
-29 VDTIEWRKV
+29 VETIEWRKV
-38 KKWSELAV
+38 KKWSELAI

-120 ARKVPVERL
+120 ARKAPVERL

-161 CIRECDDLILWFN
+161 CVRECDDLILWFN

-183 RLKSRYSV
+183 RLKNRYAK
-191 LTKSQKAK
+191 LTKSQQAK
-199 LDMIE
+199 LDMME

-212 YSTIAPEYDS
+212 YSTVMPEYDS
-222 EPDIEHEEIKEP
+222 EPDIEHEEVKEP
-234 EPEEEYKVQEKDYS
+234 EPQEEYKVQEKDYS

-270 NGESEAGEEEPSAE
+270 NGPGEEEAVEPEITGQEEEAVEPEITEPAGIEEPSETTEAVE
-284 LTAEAEA
+284 PSETTEFMEPEEDTWEEPEETEEPEEQPEAEKEPEEA
-291 EPSVESEPETEVEP
+291 EEQPEVEKESEPDSIE
-305 TAEAEP
+305 
-311 EADNEPTVEA
+311 D
-321 EPEADNEPSAELT
+321 
-334 AEAEAEPSAESEP
+334 
-347 EAEVEQSAESETE
+347 
-360 QEVEP
+360 
-365 ETEAEAEPSVE
+365 
-376 AEPEEKYKD
+376 KYKD
-385 LYEGID
+385 IYEGID

-405 RYKSVMVD
+405 RYRSVMED
-413 DTKDPMTAELP
+413 DTKEPMTADVP

-439 TEGETDT
+439 MEGEAGT

-460 KQEEPPVSEEPEEPE
+460 KQEEPVEEESVAEAAEP
-475 VSGAEEDDEYMVK
+475 EEDDEYMVR
-488 LVEETGEPDDNRDE
+488 LVTEDDEPQEEPETNETEPE
-502 NTAET
+502 
-507 TESVEEAVRKA
+507 ESLEEAVKKT
-518 VMEPEAAEESEVIDG
+518 VSEAAEPEEGEVIDG
-533 QMDIMQWMESVQ
+533 QMDIMQWMESMQ
-545 DIAESDDA
+545 DTAVEDTPETDTET
-553 DEAVT
+553 EA
-558 AEEEPEETESEEEP
+558 AEPEKIP
-572 VDEQVSDDAEEEPVD
+572 DD
-587 EEQMI
+587 EQMI
-592 NDAAEDAIND
+592 NDVAEDAIND

-609 EVQEELDAR
+609 EVREELDAR
-618 EKEEAL
+618 AGEEAP
-624 TAVTEEEYVDDTK
+624 TMIAEEEYIDDEAD
-637 VTDAADEMTATVE
+637 DAGEIMADDEAEEEFSEEEIAAYEEEHSAAEDEITAAAEDEMTAAVE
-650 EEAESEAEEAEP
+650 
-662 AEEEP
+662 
-667 EAESTE
+667 
-673 ESEEEPEAE
+673 
-682 LTEESEEEPEEAEPA
+682 
-697 EEEAEDDEDNDYA
+697 EDNDNDYV
-710 LKSSERRYL
+710 LKPSERRYL
-719 QKYLFINGMEE
+719 QKYLFISGMEE

-740 REAPDGT
+740 REVPDGT
-747 SAHGNIVVVGR
+747 SAHGNIAVVGR
-758 AKTNKTDF
+758 AKTDKTDF

-772 ALHADD
+772 ALHSEDN
-778 SNKKLRIAKTNA
+778 NKKLRIAKTNA
-790 AAVNSKSILAS
+790 AAINSKSILAS
-801 VDKIKGTTL
+801 ADKLKGITL

-823 RELVQV
+823 RELAQV
-829 MEGDTDSMLVIITGE
+829 MEGDTESMLVIITGE
-844 DYSINRLF
+844 DYSINRVF
-852 AEVPRLSEMFSYRVE
+852 TEVPDLSRMFDYRVE

-895 LLKLYLLIG
+895 LLKLYLLAGGI
-904 EVDTGDAAKA
+904 DTGDATKA
-914 IESIRGI
+914 VESIREI
-921 VDNAIE
+921 VDDAIE
-927 HSGRKGRRR
+927 RGSRKGKRRTSR
-936 SSKKNG
+936 KNG
-942 GLIMLKDKDFV
+942 GLIILKDKDFIS

>member
-29 VDTIEWRKV
+29 VETIEWRKV
-38 KKWSELAV
+38 KKWSELAI

-120 ARKVPVERL
+120 ARKAPVERL

-161 CIRECDDLILWFN
+161 CVRECDDLILWFN

-183 RLKSRYSV
+183 RLKNRYAK
-191 LTKSQKAK
+191 LTKSQQAK
-199 LDMIE
+199 LDMTE

-212 YSTIAPEYDS
+212 YSTVMPEYDS
-222 EPDIEHEEIKEP
+222 EPDIEHEEVKEP
-234 EPEEEYKVQEKDYS
+234 EPQEEYKVQEKDYS

-270 NGESEAGEEEPSAE
+270 NGQGEEEAVEPEITGQGEEAVEPEITEPAGIEEPSETTEAVE
-284 LTAEAEA
+284 PSETTEFVEPEEDTWEEPEEAEEPEEQPEA
-291 EPSVESEPETEVEP
+291 EKEPEEAEEQPEVEKESEPDSIE
-305 TAEAEP
+305 
-311 EADNEPTVEA
+311 D
-321 EPEADNEPSAELT
+321 
-334 AEAEAEPSAESEP
+334 
-347 EAEVEQSAESETE
+347 
-360 QEVEP
+360 
-365 ETEAEAEPSVE
+365 
-376 AEPEEKYKD
+376 KYKD
-385 LYEGID
+385 IYEGID

-405 RYKSVMVD
+405 RYRSVMED
-413 DTKDPMTAELP
+413 DTKEPMTADVP

-439 TEGETDT
+439 MEGEAGT

-460 KQEEPPVSEEPEEPE
+460 KQEEPVEEESVAEAAEP
-475 VSGAEEDDEYMVK
+475 EEDDEYMVR
-488 LVEETGEPDDNRDE
+488 LVTEDDEPQEEPETNETGPE
-502 NTAET
+502 
-507 TESVEEAVRKA
+507 ESLEEAVKKA
-518 VMEPEAAEESEVIDG
+518 VSEAAEPEESEVIDG
-533 QMDIMQWMESVQ
+533 QMDIMQWMESMQ
-545 DIAESDDA
+545 DTAVEDTPETDTET
-553 DEAVT
+553 EA
-558 AEEEPEETESEEEP
+558 AEPEKIP
-572 VDEQVSDDAEEEPVD
+572 DD
-587 EEQMI
+587 EQMI

-609 EVQEELDAR
+609 EVREELDAR
-618 EKEEAL
+618 AGEEAP
-624 TAVTEEEYVDDTK
+624 TMIAEEEYIDDEAD
-637 VTDAADEMTATVE
+637 DAGEIMADDEAEEEFSEEEIAAYEEEHSAAEDEITAAADDEMTAAVE
-650 EEAESEAEEAEP
+650 
-662 AEEEP
+662 
-667 EAESTE
+667 
-673 ESEEEPEAE
+673 
-682 LTEESEEEPEEAEPA
+682 
-697 EEEAEDDEDNDYA
+697 EDNDNDYV
-710 LKSSERRYL
+710 LKPSERRYL
-719 QKYLFINGMEE
+719 QKYLFISGMEE

-740 REAPDGT
+740 REVPDGT
-747 SAHGNIVVVGR
+747 SAHGNIAVVGR
-758 AKTNKTDF
+758 AKTDKTDF

-772 ALHADD
+772 ALHSEDN
-778 SNKKLRIAKTNA
+778 NKKLRIAKTNA
-790 AAVNSKSILAS
+790 AAINSKSILAS
-801 VDKIKGTTL
+801 ADKLKGITL

-823 RELVQV
+823 RELAQV
-829 MEGDTDSMLVIITGE
+829 MEGDTESMLVIITGE
-844 DYSINRLF
+844 DYSINRVF
-852 AEVPRLSEMFSYRVE
+852 TEVPDLSRMFDYRVE

-895 LLKLYLLIG
+895 LLKLYLLAGGI
-904 EVDTGDAAKA
+904 DTGDATKA
-914 IESIRGI
+914 VESIREI
-921 VDNAIE
+921 VDDAIE
-927 HSGRKGRRR
+927 RGSRKGKRRTSR
-936 SSKKNG
+936 KNG
-942 GLIMLKDKDFV
+942 GLIILKDKDFIS

>member
-29 VDTIEWRKV
+29 VETIEWRKV
-38 KKWSELAV
+38 KKWSELAI

-120 ARKVPVERL
+120 ARKAPVERL

-161 CIRECDDLILWFN
+161 CVRECDDLILWFN

-183 RLKSRYSV
+183 RLKNRYAK
-191 LTKSQKAK
+191 LTKSQQAK
-199 LDMIE
+199 LDMME

-212 YSTIAPEYDS
+212 YSTVMPEYDS
-222 EPDIEHEEIKEP
+222 EPDIEHEEVKEL
-234 EPEEEYKVQEKDYS
+234 EPQEEYKVQEKDYS

-270 NGESEAGEEEPSAE
+270 NGPGEEEAVEPEITEPAGIEEPSETTEAVE
-284 LTAEAEA
+284 PSETTEFMEPEEDTWEEPEETEEPEEQPEAEKELEEA
-291 EPSVESEPETEVEP
+291 EEQPEAEKESEPDSIE
-305 TAEAEP
+305 
-311 EADNEPTVEA
+311 D
-321 EPEADNEPSAELT
+321 
-334 AEAEAEPSAESEP
+334 
-347 EAEVEQSAESETE
+347 
-360 QEVEP
+360 
-365 ETEAEAEPSVE
+365 
-376 AEPEEKYKD
+376 KYKD
-385 LYEGID
+385 IYEGID

-405 RYKSVMVD
+405 RYRSVMED
-413 DTKDPMTAELP
+413 DTKEPMTADVP

-439 TEGETDT
+439 MEGEAGT

-460 KQEEPPVSEEPEEPE
+460 KQEEPVEEESVAEAAEP
-475 VSGAEEDDEYMVK
+475 EEDDEYMVR
-488 LVEETGEPDDNRDE
+488 LVTEDDEPQEEPETNETEPE
-502 NTAET
+502 
-507 TESVEEAVRKA
+507 ESLEEAVKKT
-518 VMEPEAAEESEVIDG
+518 VSEAAEPEESEVIDG
-533 QMDIMQWMESVQ
+533 QMDIMQWMESMQ
-545 DIAESDDA
+545 DTAVEDTPETDTET
-553 DEAVT
+553 EA
-558 AEEEPEETESEEEP
+558 AEPEKIP
-572 VDEQVSDDAEEEPVD
+572 DDEQMV
-587 EEQMI
+587 
-592 NDAAEDAIND
+592 NDVAEDAIND

-609 EVQEELDAR
+609 EVREELDAR
-618 EKEEAL
+618 AGEEAP
-624 TAVTEEEYVDDTK
+624 TMIAEEEYIDDEAD
-637 VTDAADEMTATVE
+637 DAGEIMADDEAEEEFSEEEIAAYEEEHSAAEDEITAAAEDEMTAAVE
-650 EEAESEAEEAEP
+650 
-662 AEEEP
+662 
-667 EAESTE
+667 
-673 ESEEEPEAE
+673 
-682 LTEESEEEPEEAEPA
+682 
-697 EEEAEDDEDNDYA
+697 EDNDNDYV
-710 LKSSERRYL
+710 LKPSERRYL
-719 QKYLFINGMEE
+719 QKYLFISGMEE

-740 REAPDGT
+740 REVPDGT
-747 SAHGNIVVVGR
+747 SAHGNIAVVGR
-758 AKTNKTDF
+758 AKTDKTDF

-772 ALHADD
+772 ALHSEDN
-778 SNKKLRIAKTNA
+778 NKKLRIAKTNA
-790 AAVNSKSILAS
+790 AAINSKSILAS
-801 VDKIKGTTL
+801 ADKLKGITL

-823 RELVQV
+823 RELAQV
-829 MEGDTDSMLVIITGE
+829 MEGDTESMLVIITGE
-844 DYSINRLF
+844 DYSINRVF
-852 AEVPRLSEMFSYRVE
+852 TEVPDLSRMFDYRVE

-895 LLKLYLLIG
+895 LLKLYLLAGGI
-904 EVDTGDAAKA
+904 DTGDATKA
-914 IESIRGI
+914 VESIREI
-921 VDNAIE
+921 VDDAIE
-927 HSGRKGRRR
+927 RGSHKGKRRTSR
-936 SSKKNG
+936 KNG
-942 GLIMLKDKDFV
+942 GLIILKDKDFIS

>member
-29 VDTIEWRKV
+29 VETIEWRKV
-38 KKWSELAV
+38 KKWSELAI

-153 AQAGRIDE
+153 AQAGRIEE
-161 CIRECDDLILWFN
+161 CVRECDDLILWFN

-183 RLKSRYSV
+183 RLKNRYAK
-191 LTKSQKAK
+191 LTKSQQAK
-199 LDMIE
+199 LDMME

-212 YSTIAPEYDS
+212 YSTVMPEYDS
-222 EPDIEHEEIKEP
+222 EPDIEHEEVKEP
-234 EPEEEYKVQEKDYS
+234 EPQEEYKVQEKDYS

-270 NGESEAGEEEPSAE
+270 NGPGEEAAEPEITEPAGIEEPSETTEAVE
-284 LTAEAEA
+284 PSETTEFVEPEEDTWEEPEEAEEPEEQPEA
-291 EPSVESEPETEVEP
+291 EKEPEEAEEQPEVEKESEPDSIE
-305 TAEAEP
+305 
-311 EADNEPTVEA
+311 D
-321 EPEADNEPSAELT
+321 
-334 AEAEAEPSAESEP
+334 
-347 EAEVEQSAESETE
+347 
-360 QEVEP
+360 
-365 ETEAEAEPSVE
+365 
-376 AEPEEKYKD
+376 KYKD
-385 LYEGID
+385 IYEGID

-405 RYKSVMVD
+405 RYRSVMED
-413 DTKDPMTAELP
+413 DTKEPMTADVP

-439 TEGETDT
+439 MEGEAGT

-460 KQEEPPVSEEPEEPE
+460 KQEEPVEEESVAEAAEP
-475 VSGAEEDDEYMVK
+475 EEDDEYMVR
-488 LVEETGEPDDNRDE
+488 LVTEDDEPQEEPETDETEPE
-502 NTAET
+502 
-507 TESVEEAVRKA
+507 ESVEEAVKKA
-518 VMEPEAAEESEVIDG
+518 VSEPAEPEESEVIDG
-533 QMDIMQWMESVQ
+533 QMDIMQWMESMQ
-545 DIAESDDA
+545 DTVGEDTLETDTETETEDVPEADIETEAAESDKISD
-553 DEAVT
+553 
-558 AEEEPEETESEEEP
+558 
-572 VDEQVSDDAEEEPVD
+572 DEQLID
-587 EEQMI
+587 
-592 NDAAEDAIND
+592 DAAEDAIND

-609 EVQEELDAR
+609 EVREELDAR
-618 EKEEAL
+618 AGEEAP
-624 TAVTEEEYVDDTK
+624 TMIAEEEYIDDEAD
-637 VTDAADEMTATVE
+637 DAGEIMADD
-650 EEAESEAEEAEP
+650 EAEEEF
-662 AEEEP
+662 
-667 EAESTE
+667 
-673 ESEEEPEAE
+673 SEEEIAAY
-682 LTEESEEEPEEAEPA
+682 EEEHSAV
-697 EEEAEDDEDNDYA
+697 EDEITAAVEDEITAVVEEDNDNDYV
-710 LKSSERRYL
+710 LKPSERRYL

-740 REAPDGT
+740 REVPDGT
-747 SAHGNIVVVGR
+747 SAHGNIAVVGR
-758 AKTNKTDF
+758 AKTDKTDF

-772 ALHADD
+772 ALHSEDN
-778 SNKKLRIAKTNA
+778 NKKLRIAKTNA
-790 AAVNSKSILAS
+790 AAINSKSILAS
-801 VDKIKGTTL
+801 ADKLKGITL

-823 RELVQV
+823 RELAQV
-829 MEGDTDSMLVIITGE
+829 MEGDTESMLVIITGE
-844 DYSINRLF
+844 DYSINRVF
-852 AEVPRLSEMFSYRVE
+852 AEVPDLSRMFDYRVE

-895 LLKLYLLIG
+895 LLKLYLLAG
-904 EVDTGDAAKA
+904 GVDTGDATKA
-914 IESIRGI
+914 VESIREI
-921 VDNAIE
+921 VDDAIE
-927 HSGRKGRRR
+927 RGSRKGKRRTSR
-936 SSKKNG
+936 KNG
-942 GLIMLKDKDFV
+942 GLIILKDKDFIS

>member
-29 VDTIEWRKV
+29 VETIEWRKV
-38 KKWSELAV
+38 KKWSELAI

-120 ARKVPVERL
+120 ARKAPVERL

-161 CIRECDDLILWFN
+161 CVRECDDLILWFN

-183 RLKSRYSV
+183 RLKNRYAK
-191 LTKSQKAK
+191 LTKSQQAK
-199 LDMIE
+199 LDMME

-212 YSTIAPEYDS
+212 YSTVMPEYDS
-222 EPDIEHEEIKEP
+222 EPDIEHEEVKEP
-234 EPEEEYKVQEKDYS
+234 EPQEEYKVQEKDYS

-270 NGESEAGEEEPSAE
+270 NGPGEEEAVEPEITGQGEEAAEPEITEPAGIEEPSE
-284 LTAEAEA
+284 TTEFVEPEEDTWEEPEEAEEPEEQPEA
-291 EPSVESEPETEVEP
+291 EKEAEEAEEQPEVEKESEPDSTE
-305 TAEAEP
+305 
-311 EADNEPTVEA
+311 D
-321 EPEADNEPSAELT
+321 
-334 AEAEAEPSAESEP
+334 
-347 EAEVEQSAESETE
+347 
-360 QEVEP
+360 
-365 ETEAEAEPSVE
+365 
-376 AEPEEKYKD
+376 KYKD
-385 LYEGID
+385 IYEGID

-405 RYKSVMVD
+405 RYRSVMED
-413 DTKDPMTAELP
+413 DTKEPMTADVP

-439 TEGETDT
+439 MEGEAGT

-460 KQEEPPVSEEPEEPE
+460 KQEEPVEEESVAEAAEP
-475 VSGAEEDDEYMVK
+475 EEDDEYMVR
-488 LVEETGEPDDNRDE
+488 LVTEDDEPQEKPETNETEPE
-502 NTAET
+502 
-507 TESVEEAVRKA
+507 ESVEEAVKKA
-518 VMEPEAAEESEVIDG
+518 VSEPAEPEESEVIDG
-533 QMDIMQWMESVQ
+533 QMDIMQWMESMQ
-545 DIAESDDA
+545 DTVVEDTPETDTETKAA
-553 DEAVT
+553 
-558 AEEEPEETESEEEP
+558 EPEKIP
-572 VDEQVSDDAEEEPVD
+572 DD
-587 EEQMI
+587 EQMI

-609 EVQEELDAR
+609 EVREELDAR
-618 EKEEAL
+618 AGEEAP
-624 TAVTEEEYVDDTK
+624 TMIAEEEYIDDEVDDAGEIMA
-637 VTDAADEMTATVE
+637 DDEAEEEFSEEEIAAYEEEHSAAEDEITAAAEDEMTAAVE
-650 EEAESEAEEAEP
+650 
-662 AEEEP
+662 
-667 EAESTE
+667 
-673 ESEEEPEAE
+673 
-682 LTEESEEEPEEAEPA
+682 
-697 EEEAEDDEDNDYA
+697 EDNDNDYV
-710 LKSSERRYL
+710 LKPSERRYL
-719 QKYLFINGMEE
+719 QKYLFISGMEE

-740 REAPDGT
+740 REVPDGT
-747 SAHGNIVVVGR
+747 SAHGNIAVVGR
-758 AKTNKTDF
+758 AKTDKTDF

-772 ALHADD
+772 ALHSEDN
-778 SNKKLRIAKTNA
+778 NKKLRIAKTNA
-790 AAVNSKSILAS
+790 AAINSKSILAS
-801 VDKIKGTTL
+801 ADKLKGITL

-823 RELVQV
+823 RELAQV
-829 MEGDTDSMLVIITGE
+829 MEGDTESMLVIITGE
-844 DYSINRLF
+844 DYSINRVF
-852 AEVPRLSEMFSYRVE
+852 TEVPDLSRMFDYRVE

-895 LLKLYLLIG
+895 LLKLYLLAGGI
-904 EVDTGDAAKA
+904 DTGDATKA
-914 IESIRGI
+914 VESIREI
-921 VDNAIE
+921 VDDAIE
-927 HSGRKGRRR
+927 RGSHKGKRRTSR
-936 SSKKNG
+936 KNG
-942 GLIMLKDKDFV
+942 GLIILKDKDFIS

>member
-29 VDTIEWRKV
+29 VETIEWRKV
-38 KKWSELAV
+38 KKWSELAI

-120 ARKVPVERL
+120 ARKAPVERL

-161 CIRECDDLILWFN
+161 CVRECDDLILWFN

-183 RLKSRYSV
+183 RLKNRYAK
-191 LTKSQKAK
+191 LTKSQQAK
-199 LDMIE
+199 LDMME

-212 YSTIAPEYDS
+212 YSTVMPEYDS
-222 EPDIEHEEIKEP
+222 EPDIEHEEVKEL
-234 EPEEEYKVQEKDYS
+234 EPQEEYKVQEKDYS

-270 NGESEAGEEEPSAE
+270 NGPGEEEAVEPEITEPAGIE
-284 LTAEAEA
+284 
-291 EPSVESEPETEVEP
+291 EPSETTEAVEPSETTEFMEPEEDTWEEPEETEEPEEQPEVEKESEPDSIE
-305 TAEAEP
+305 
-311 EADNEPTVEA
+311 D
-321 EPEADNEPSAELT
+321 
-334 AEAEAEPSAESEP
+334 
-347 EAEVEQSAESETE
+347 
-360 QEVEP
+360 
-365 ETEAEAEPSVE
+365 
-376 AEPEEKYKD
+376 KYKD
-385 LYEGID
+385 IYEGID

-405 RYKSVMVD
+405 RYRSVMED
-413 DTKDPMTAELP
+413 DTKEPMTADVP

-439 TEGETDT
+439 MEGEAGT

-460 KQEEPPVSEEPEEPE
+460 KQEEPVEEESVAEAAEP
-475 VSGAEEDDEYMVK
+475 EEDDEYMVR
-488 LVEETGEPDDNRDE
+488 LVTEDDEPQEEPETNETEPE
-502 NTAET
+502 
-507 TESVEEAVRKA
+507 ESLEEAVKKT
-518 VMEPEAAEESEVIDG
+518 VSEAAEPEESEVIDG
-533 QMDIMQWMESVQ
+533 QMDIMQWMESMQ
-545 DIAESDDA
+545 DTAVEDTPETDTET
-553 DEAVT
+553 EA
-558 AEEEPEETESEEEP
+558 AEPEKIP
-572 VDEQVSDDAEEEPVD
+572 DD
-587 EEQMI
+587 EQMI
-592 NDAAEDAIND
+592 NDVAEDAIND

-609 EVQEELDAR
+609 EVREELDAR
-618 EKEEAL
+618 AGEEAP
-624 TAVTEEEYVDDTK
+624 TMIAEEEYIDDEAD
-637 VTDAADEMTATVE
+637 DAGEIMADDEAEEEFSEEEIAAYEEEHSAAEDEITAAAEDEMTAAVE
-650 EEAESEAEEAEP
+650 
-662 AEEEP
+662 
-667 EAESTE
+667 
-673 ESEEEPEAE
+673 
-682 LTEESEEEPEEAEPA
+682 
-697 EEEAEDDEDNDYA
+697 EDNDNDYV
-710 LKSSERRYL
+710 LKPSERRYL
-719 QKYLFINGMEE
+719 QKYLFISGMEE

-740 REAPDGT
+740 REVPDGT
-747 SAHGNIVVVGR
+747 SAHGNIAVVGR
-758 AKTNKTDF
+758 AKTDKTDF

-772 ALHADD
+772 ALHSEDN
-778 SNKKLRIAKTNA
+778 NKKLRIAKTNA
-790 AAVNSKSILAS
+790 AAINSKSILAS
-801 VDKIKGTTL
+801 ADKLKGITL

-823 RELVQV
+823 RELAQV
-829 MEGDTDSMLVIITGE
+829 MEGDTESMLVIITGE
-844 DYSINRLF
+844 DYSINRVF
-852 AEVPRLSEMFSYRVE
+852 TEVPDLSRMFDYRVE

-895 LLKLYLLIG
+895 LLKLYLLAGGI
-904 EVDTGDAAKA
+904 DTGDATKA
-914 IESIRGI
+914 VESIREI
-921 VDNAIE
+921 VDDAIE
-927 HSGRKGRRR
+927 RGSRKGKRRTSR
-936 SSKKNG
+936 KNG
-942 GLIMLKDKDFV
+942 GLIILKDKDFIS

>member
-29 VDTIEWRKV
+29 VETIEWRKV
-38 KKWSELAV
+38 KKWSELAI

-161 CIRECDDLILWFN
+161 CVRECDDLILWFN

-183 RLKSRYSV
+183 RLKNRYAK
-191 LTKSQKAK
+191 LTKSQQAK
-199 LDMIE
+199 LDMME

-212 YSTIAPEYDS
+212 YSTVMPEYDS
-222 EPDIEHEEIKEP
+222 EPDIEHEEVKEP
-234 EPEEEYKVQEKDYS
+234 EPQEEYKVQEKDYS

-270 NGESEAGEEEPSAE
+270 NGPGEEEAVDPEITGQGEEAVE
-284 LTAEAEA
+284 PEITEPAGIEEPLETTEFVEPEEDTWEEPEEAEEPEEQPEA
-291 EPSVESEPETEVEP
+291 EEEPEEQPEEEKEPEEPEEAEEQPEVEKESEPDSIE
-305 TAEAEP
+305 
-311 EADNEPTVEA
+311 D
-321 EPEADNEPSAELT
+321 
-334 AEAEAEPSAESEP
+334 
-347 EAEVEQSAESETE
+347 
-360 QEVEP
+360 
-365 ETEAEAEPSVE
+365 
-376 AEPEEKYKD
+376 KYKD
-385 LYEGID
+385 IYEGID

-405 RYKSVMVD
+405 RYRSVMED
-413 DTKDPMTAELP
+413 DTKEPMTADVP

-439 TEGETDT
+439 MEGEAGT

-460 KQEEPPVSEEPEEPE
+460 KQEEPVEEENVAEAAEP
-475 VSGAEEDDEYMVK
+475 EEDDEYMVR
-488 LVEETGEPDDNRDE
+488 LVTEDDEPQEEPETDETEPE
-502 NTAET
+502 
-507 TESVEEAVRKA
+507 ESVEEAVKKA
-518 VMEPEAAEESEVIDG
+518 VSEPAEPEESEVIDG
-533 QMDIMQWMESVQ
+533 QMDIMQWMESMQ
-545 DIAESDDA
+545 DTVVEDTPETDAET
-553 DEAVT
+553 EA
-558 AEEEPEETESEEEP
+558 AEPEEIP
-572 VDEQVSDDAEEEPVD
+572 DD
-587 EEQMI
+587 EQMI

-609 EVQEELDAR
+609 EVREELDAR
-618 EKEEAL
+618 AGEEAP
-624 TAVTEEEYVDDTK
+624 TMIAEEEYIDDEAD
-637 VTDAADEMTATVE
+637 DAGEIMADDEAEEEFSEEEIAAYEEEHSAAEDEITAAAEDEMTAAVE
-650 EEAESEAEEAEP
+650 
-662 AEEEP
+662 
-667 EAESTE
+667 
-673 ESEEEPEAE
+673 
-682 LTEESEEEPEEAEPA
+682 
-697 EEEAEDDEDNDYA
+697 EDNDNDYV
-710 LKSSERRYL
+710 LKPSERRYL
-719 QKYLFINGMEE
+719 QKYLFISGMEE

-740 REAPDGT
+740 REVPDGT
-747 SAHGNIVVVGR
+747 SAHGNIAVVGR
-758 AKTNKTDF
+758 AKTDKTDF

-772 ALHADD
+772 ALHSEDN
-778 SNKKLRIAKTNA
+778 NKKLRIAKTNA
-790 AAVNSKSILAS
+790 AAINSKSILAS
-801 VDKIKGTTL
+801 ADKLKGITL

-823 RELVQV
+823 RELAQV
-829 MEGDTDSMLVIITGE
+829 MEGDTESMLVIITGE
-844 DYSINRLF
+844 DYSINRVF
-852 AEVPRLSEMFSYRVE
+852 AEVPDLSRMFDYRVE

-895 LLKLYLLIG
+895 LLKLYLLAG
-904 EVDTGDAAKA
+904 GVDTGDATKA
-914 IESIRGI
+914 VESIREI
-921 VDNAIE
+921 VDDAIE
-927 HSGRKGRRR
+927 RGSRKGKRRTSR
-936 SSKKNG
+936 KNG
-942 GLIMLKDKDFV
+942 GLIILKDKDFIS

>member
-29 VDTIEWRKV
+29 VETIEWRKV
-38 KKWSELAV
+38 KKWSELAI

-64 VYAYNRNLGG
+64 VYAYNRSLGG

-161 CIRECDDLILWFN
+161 CVRECDDLILWFN

-183 RLKSRYSV
+183 RLKNRYAK
-191 LTKSQKAK
+191 LTKSQQAK
-199 LDMIE
+199 LDMME

-212 YSTIAPEYDS
+212 YSTVMPEYDS
-222 EPDIEHEEIKEP
+222 EPDIEHEEVKEP
-234 EPEEEYKVQEKDYS
+234 EPQEEYKVQEKDYS

-270 NGESEAGEEEPSAE
+270 NGPGEEEAVDPEITGQGEEAVEPEITEPAGIEEPSE
-284 LTAEAEA
+284 TTEFVEPEEDTWEEPEEAEEPEEQPEA
-291 EPSVESEPETEVEP
+291 EEEPEEQPEEEKEPEEPEEAEEQPEVEKESEPDSIE
-305 TAEAEP
+305 
-311 EADNEPTVEA
+311 D
-321 EPEADNEPSAELT
+321 
-334 AEAEAEPSAESEP
+334 
-347 EAEVEQSAESETE
+347 
-360 QEVEP
+360 
-365 ETEAEAEPSVE
+365 
-376 AEPEEKYKD
+376 KYKD
-385 LYEGID
+385 IYEGID

-405 RYKSVMVD
+405 RYRSVMED
-413 DTKDPMTAELP
+413 DTKEPMTADVP

-439 TEGETDT
+439 MEGEAGT

-460 KQEEPPVSEEPEEPE
+460 KQEEPVEEESVAEAAEP
-475 VSGAEEDDEYMVK
+475 EEDDEYMVR
-488 LVEETGEPDDNRDE
+488 LVTEDDEPQEEP
-502 NTAET
+502 ET
-507 TESVEEAVRKA
+507 NETESEESVEEAVKKA
-518 VMEPEAAEESEVIDG
+518 VSEPAEPEESEVIDG
-533 QMDIMQWMESVQ
+533 QMDIMQWMESMQ
-545 DIAESDDA
+545 DTVVEDTPETDAET
-553 DEAVT
+553 EA
-558 AEEEPEETESEEEP
+558 AEPEEIP
-572 VDEQVSDDAEEEPVD
+572 DD
-587 EEQMI
+587 EQMI

-609 EVQEELDAR
+609 EVREELDAR
-618 EKEEAL
+618 AGEEAP
-624 TAVTEEEYVDDTK
+624 TMIAEEEYIDDEAD
-637 VTDAADEMTATVE
+637 DAGEIMADDEAEEEFSEEEIAAYEEEHSAAEDEITAAAEDEMTAAVE
-650 EEAESEAEEAEP
+650 
-662 AEEEP
+662 
-667 EAESTE
+667 
-673 ESEEEPEAE
+673 
-682 LTEESEEEPEEAEPA
+682 
-697 EEEAEDDEDNDYA
+697 EDNDNDYV
-710 LKSSERRYL
+710 LKPSERRYL
-719 QKYLFINGMEE
+719 QKYLFISGMEE

-740 REAPDGT
+740 REVPDGT
-747 SAHGNIVVVGR
+747 SAHGNIAVVGR
-758 AKTNKTDF
+758 AKTDKTDF

-772 ALHADD
+772 ALHSEDN
-778 SNKKLRIAKTNA
+778 NKKLRIAKTNA
-790 AAVNSKSILAS
+790 AAINSKSILAS
-801 VDKIKGTTL
+801 ADKLKGITL

-823 RELVQV
+823 RELAQV
-829 MEGDTDSMLVIITGE
+829 MEGDTESMLVIITGE
-844 DYSINRLF
+844 DYSINRVF
-852 AEVPRLSEMFSYRVE
+852 AEVPDLSRMFDYRVE

-895 LLKLYLLIG
+895 LLKLYLLAGGI
-904 EVDTGDAAKA
+904 DTGDATKA
-914 IESIRGI
+914 VESIREI
-921 VDNAIE
+921 VDDAIE
-927 HSGRKGRRR
+927 RGSRKGKRRTSR
-936 SSKKNG
+936 KNG
-942 GLIMLKDKDFV
+942 GLIILKDKDFIS

>member
-29 VDTIEWRKV
+29 VETIEWRKV
-38 KKWSELAV
+38 KKWSELAI

-120 ARKVPVERL
+120 ARKAPVERL

-161 CIRECDDLILWFN
+161 CVRECDDLILWFN

-183 RLKSRYSV
+183 RLKNRYAK
-191 LTKSQKAK
+191 LTKSQQAK
-199 LDMIE
+199 LDMME

-212 YSTIAPEYDS
+212 YSTVMPEYDS
-222 EPDIEHEEIKEP
+222 EPDIEHEEVKEP
-234 EPEEEYKVQEKDYS
+234 EPQEEYKVQEKDYS

-270 NGESEAGEEEPSAE
+270 NGPGEEEAVEPEITGQGEEAAEPEITEPAGIEEPSE
-284 LTAEAEA
+284 TTEFVEPEEDTWEEPEEAEEQPEA
-291 EPSVESEPETEVEP
+291 EKEPEEQPEAEKEPEEAEEQPEVEKESEPDSIE
-305 TAEAEP
+305 
-311 EADNEPTVEA
+311 D
-321 EPEADNEPSAELT
+321 
-334 AEAEAEPSAESEP
+334 
-347 EAEVEQSAESETE
+347 
-360 QEVEP
+360 
-365 ETEAEAEPSVE
+365 
-376 AEPEEKYKD
+376 KYKD
-385 LYEGID
+385 IYEGID

-405 RYKSVMVD
+405 RYRSVMED
-413 DTKDPMTAELP
+413 DTKEPMTADVP

-439 TEGETDT
+439 MEGEAGT

-460 KQEEPPVSEEPEEPE
+460 KQEEPVEEESVAEAAEP
-475 VSGAEEDDEYMVK
+475 EEDDEYMVR
-488 LVEETGEPDDNRDE
+488 LVTEDDEPQEEPETNETGPE
-502 NTAET
+502 
-507 TESVEEAVRKA
+507 ESLEEAVKKT
-518 VMEPEAAEESEVIDG
+518 VSEAAEPEESEVIDG
-533 QMDIMQWMESVQ
+533 QMDIMQWMESMQ
-545 DIAESDDA
+545 DTAVEDTPETDTET
-553 DEAVT
+553 EA
-558 AEEEPEETESEEEP
+558 AEPEKIP
-572 VDEQVSDDAEEEPVD
+572 DD
-587 EEQMI
+587 EQMI

-609 EVQEELDAR
+609 EVREELDAR
-618 EKEEAL
+618 AGEEAP
-624 TAVTEEEYVDDTK
+624 TMIAEEEYIDDEAD
-637 VTDAADEMTATVE
+637 DAGEIMADDEAEEEFSEEEIAAYEEEHSAAEDEITAAAEDEMTAAVE
-650 EEAESEAEEAEP
+650 
-662 AEEEP
+662 
-667 EAESTE
+667 
-673 ESEEEPEAE
+673 
-682 LTEESEEEPEEAEPA
+682 
-697 EEEAEDDEDNDYA
+697 EDNDNDYV
-710 LKSSERRYL
+710 LKPSERRYL
-719 QKYLFINGMEE
+719 QKYLFISGMEE

-740 REAPDGT
+740 REVPDGT
-747 SAHGNIVVVGR
+747 SAHGNIAVVGR
-758 AKTNKTDF
+758 AKTDKTDF

-772 ALHADD
+772 ALHSEDN
-778 SNKKLRIAKTNA
+778 NKKLRIAKTNA
-790 AAVNSKSILAS
+790 AAINSKSILAS
-801 VDKIKGTTL
+801 ADKLKGITL

-823 RELVQV
+823 RELAQV
-829 MEGDTDSMLVIITGE
+829 MEGDTESMLVIITGE
-844 DYSINRLF
+844 DYSINRVF
-852 AEVPRLSEMFSYRVE
+852 TEVPDLSRMFDYRVE

-895 LLKLYLLIG
+895 LLKLYLLAGGI
-904 EVDTGDAAKA
+904 DTGDATKA
-914 IESIRGI
+914 VESIREI
-921 VDNAIE
+921 VDDAIE
-927 HSGRKGRRR
+927 RGSRKGKRRTSR
-936 SSKKNG
+936 KNG
-942 GLIMLKDKDFV
+942 GLIILKDKDFIS

>member
-29 VDTIEWRKV
+29 VETIEWRKV
-38 KKWSELAV
+38 KKWSELAI

-120 ARKVPVERL
+120 ARKAPVERL

-161 CIRECDDLILWFN
+161 CVRECDDLILWFN

-183 RLKSRYSV
+183 RLKNRYAK
-191 LTKSQKAK
+191 LTKSQQAK
-199 LDMIE
+199 LDMME

-212 YSTIAPEYDS
+212 YSTVMPEYDS
-222 EPDIEHEEIKEP
+222 EPDIEHEEVKEP
-234 EPEEEYKVQEKDYS
+234 EPQEEYKVQEKDYS

-270 NGESEAGEEEPSAE
+270 NGPGEEEAAEPEITGQGEEAAEPEITEPAGIEEPSETTEAVE
-284 LTAEAEA
+284 PSETTEFVEPEEDTWEEPEEAEEPEEQPEA
-291 EPSVESEPETEVEP
+291 EKEPEEAEEQPEVEKESEPDSIE
-305 TAEAEP
+305 
-311 EADNEPTVEA
+311 D
-321 EPEADNEPSAELT
+321 
-334 AEAEAEPSAESEP
+334 
-347 EAEVEQSAESETE
+347 
-360 QEVEP
+360 
-365 ETEAEAEPSVE
+365 
-376 AEPEEKYKD
+376 KYKD
-385 LYEGID
+385 IYEGID

-405 RYKSVMVD
+405 RYRSVMED
-413 DTKDPMTAELP
+413 DTKEPMTADVP

-439 TEGETDT
+439 MEGEAGT

-460 KQEEPPVSEEPEEPE
+460 KQEEPVEEESVAEAAEP
-475 VSGAEEDDEYMVK
+475 EEDDEYMVR
-488 LVEETGEPDDNRDE
+488 LVTEDDEPQEEPETNETEPE
-502 NTAET
+502 
-507 TESVEEAVRKA
+507 ESLEEAVKKT
-518 VMEPEAAEESEVIDG
+518 VSEAAEPEESEVIDG
-533 QMDIMQWMESVQ
+533 QMDIMQWMESMQ
-545 DIAESDDA
+545 DTAVEDTPETDTET
-553 DEAVT
+553 EA
-558 AEEEPEETESEEEP
+558 AEPEKIP
-572 VDEQVSDDAEEEPVD
+572 DD
-587 EEQMI
+587 EQMI
-592 NDAAEDAIND
+592 NDVAEDAIND

-609 EVQEELDAR
+609 EVREELDAR
-618 EKEEAL
+618 AGEEAP
-624 TAVTEEEYVDDTK
+624 TMIAEEEYIDDEAD
-637 VTDAADEMTATVE
+637 DAGEIMADDEAEEEFSEEEIAAYEEEHSAAEDEITAAAEDEMTAAVE
-650 EEAESEAEEAEP
+650 
-662 AEEEP
+662 
-667 EAESTE
+667 
-673 ESEEEPEAE
+673 
-682 LTEESEEEPEEAEPA
+682 
-697 EEEAEDDEDNDYA
+697 EDNDNDYV
-710 LKSSERRYL
+710 LKPSERRYL
-719 QKYLFINGMEE
+719 QKYLFISGMEE

-740 REAPDGT
+740 REVPDGT
-747 SAHGNIVVVGR
+747 SAHGNIAVVGR
-758 AKTNKTDF
+758 AKTDKTDF

-772 ALHADD
+772 ALHSEDN
-778 SNKKLRIAKTNA
+778 NKKLRIAKTNA
-790 AAVNSKSILAS
+790 AAINSKSILAS
-801 VDKIKGTTL
+801 ADKLKGITL

-823 RELVQV
+823 RELAQV
-829 MEGDTDSMLVIITGE
+829 MEGDTESMLVIITGE
-844 DYSINRLF
+844 DYSINRVF
-852 AEVPRLSEMFSYRVE
+852 TEVPDLSRMFDYRVE

-895 LLKLYLLIG
+895 LLKLYLLAGGI
-904 EVDTGDAAKA
+904 DTGDATKA
-914 IESIRGI
+914 VESIREI
-921 VDNAIE
+921 VDDAIE
-927 HSGRKGRRR
+927 RGSRKGKRRTSR
-936 SSKKNG
+936 KNG
-942 GLIMLKDKDFV
+942 GLIILKDKDFIS

>member
-29 VDTIEWRKV
+29 VETIEWRKV
-38 KKWSELAV
+38 KKWSELAI

-161 CIRECDDLILWFN
+161 CVRECDDLILWFN

-183 RLKSRYSV
+183 RLKNRYAK
-191 LTKSQKAK
+191 LTKSQQAK
-199 LDMIE
+199 LDMME

-212 YSTIAPEYDS
+212 YSTVMPEYDS
-222 EPDIEHEEIKEP
+222 EPDIEHEEVKEP
-234 EPEEEYKVQEKDYS
+234 EPQEEYKVQEKDYS

-270 NGESEAGEEEPSAE
+270 NGPGEEEAVEPEITDPGEEAVEPKITEPAGIEEPSETTEAVE
-284 LTAEAEA
+284 PSETTEFVEPEEDTWEEPEEAE
-291 EPSVESEPETEVEP
+291 EPEEQ
-305 TAEAEP
+305 
-311 EADNEPTVEA
+311 
-321 EPEADNEPSAELT
+321 
-334 AEAEAEPSAESEP
+334 P
-347 EAEVEQSAESETE
+347 EAEE
-360 QEVEP
+360 
-365 ETEAEAEPSVE
+365 
-376 AEPEEKYKD
+376 EPEEQPEAEKEPEPDSIEDKYKD
-385 LYEGID
+385 IYEGID

-405 RYKSVMVD
+405 RYRSVMED
-413 DTKDPMTAELP
+413 DTKEPMTADVP

-439 TEGETDT
+439 MEGEAGT

-460 KQEEPPVSEEPEEPE
+460 KQEEPVEEESAAEAAEP
-475 VSGAEEDDEYMVK
+475 EEDDEYMVR
-488 LVEETGEPDDNRDE
+488 LVTEDDEPQEKPETNETEPE
-502 NTAET
+502 
-507 TESVEEAVRKA
+507 ESVEEAVKKA
-518 VMEPEAAEESEVIDG
+518 VSEPAEPEESEVIDG
-533 QMDIMQWMESVQ
+533 QMDIMQWMESMQ
-545 DIAESDDA
+545 DTVVEDTPETDTETKAA
-553 DEAVT
+553 
-558 AEEEPEETESEEEP
+558 EPEEIP
-572 VDEQVSDDAEEEPVD
+572 DD
-587 EEQMI
+587 EQMI

-609 EVQEELDAR
+609 EVREELDAR
-618 EKEEAL
+618 AGEEAP
-624 TAVTEEEYVDDTK
+624 TMIAEEEYIDDEAD
-637 VTDAADEMTATVE
+637 DAGEIMADDEAEEEFSEEEIAAYEEEHSAAEDEITAAAEDEMTAAVE
-650 EEAESEAEEAEP
+650 
-662 AEEEP
+662 
-667 EAESTE
+667 
-673 ESEEEPEAE
+673 
-682 LTEESEEEPEEAEPA
+682 
-697 EEEAEDDEDNDYA
+697 EDNDNDYV
-710 LKSSERRYL
+710 LKPSERRYL
-719 QKYLFINGMEE
+719 QKYLFISGMEE

-740 REAPDGT
+740 REVPDGT
-747 SAHGNIVVVGR
+747 SAHGNIAVVGR
-758 AKTNKTDF
+758 AKTDKTDF

-772 ALHADD
+772 ALHSEDN
-778 SNKKLRIAKTNA
+778 NKKLRIAKTNA
-790 AAVNSKSILAS
+790 AAINSKSILAS
-801 VDKIKGTTL
+801 ADKLKGITL

-823 RELVQV
+823 RELAQV
-829 MEGDTDSMLVIITGE
+829 MEGDTESMLVIITGE
-844 DYSINRLF
+844 DYSINRVF
-852 AEVPRLSEMFSYRVE
+852 AEVPDLSRMFDYRVE

-895 LLKLYLLIG
+895 LLKLYLLAG
-904 EVDTGDAAKA
+904 GVDTGDATKA
-914 IESIRGI
+914 VESIREI
-921 VDNAIE
+921 VDDAIE
-927 HSGRKGRRR
+927 RGSRKGKRRTSR
-936 SSKKNG
+936 KNG
-942 GLIMLKDKDFV
+942 GLIILKDKDFIS

>member
-29 VDTIEWRKV
+29 VETIEWRKV
-38 KKWSELAV
+38 KKWSELAI

-120 ARKVPVERL
+120 ARKAPVERL

-161 CIRECDDLILWFN
+161 CVRECDDLILWFN

-183 RLKSRYSV
+183 RLKNRYAK
-191 LTKSQKAK
+191 LTKSQQAK
-199 LDMIE
+199 LDMME

-212 YSTIAPEYDS
+212 YSTVMPEYDS
-222 EPDIEHEEIKEP
+222 EPDIEHEEVKEP
-234 EPEEEYKVQEKDYS
+234 EPQEEYKVQEKDYS

-270 NGESEAGEEEPSAE
+270 NSPGEEEAAEPEITGQGEEAAEPEITEPAGIEEPSETTEAVE
-284 LTAEAEA
+284 PSETTEFVEPEEDTWEEPEEAEEPEEQPEA
-291 EPSVESEPETEVEP
+291 EKEPEEAEEQPEVEKESEPDSIE
-305 TAEAEP
+305 
-311 EADNEPTVEA
+311 D
-321 EPEADNEPSAELT
+321 
-334 AEAEAEPSAESEP
+334 
-347 EAEVEQSAESETE
+347 
-360 QEVEP
+360 
-365 ETEAEAEPSVE
+365 
-376 AEPEEKYKD
+376 KYKD
-385 LYEGID
+385 IYEGID

-405 RYKSVMVD
+405 RYRSVMED
-413 DTKDPMTAELP
+413 DTKEPMTADVP

-439 TEGETDT
+439 MEGEAGT

-460 KQEEPPVSEEPEEPE
+460 KQEEPVEEESVAEAAEP
-475 VSGAEEDDEYMVK
+475 EEDDEYMVR
-488 LVEETGEPDDNRDE
+488 LVTEDDEPQEEPETNETGPE
-502 NTAET
+502 
-507 TESVEEAVRKA
+507 ESLEEAVKKT
-518 VMEPEAAEESEVIDG
+518 VSEAAEPEESEVIDG
-533 QMDIMQWMESVQ
+533 QMDIMQWMESMQ
-545 DIAESDDA
+545 DTAVEDTPETDTET
-553 DEAVT
+553 EA
-558 AEEEPEETESEEEP
+558 AEPEKIP
-572 VDEQVSDDAEEEPVD
+572 DD
-587 EEQMI
+587 EQMI

-609 EVQEELDAR
+609 EVREELDAR
-618 EKEEAL
+618 AGEEAP
-624 TAVTEEEYVDDTK
+624 TMIAEEEYIDDEAD
-637 VTDAADEMTATVE
+637 DAGEIMADDEAEEEFSEEEIAAYEEEHSAAEDEITAAAEDEMTAAVE
-650 EEAESEAEEAEP
+650 
-662 AEEEP
+662 
-667 EAESTE
+667 
-673 ESEEEPEAE
+673 
-682 LTEESEEEPEEAEPA
+682 
-697 EEEAEDDEDNDYA
+697 EDNDNDYV
-710 LKSSERRYL
+710 LKPSERRYL
-719 QKYLFINGMEE
+719 QKYLFISGMEE

-740 REAPDGT
+740 REVPDGT
-747 SAHGNIVVVGR
+747 SAHGNIAVVGR
-758 AKTNKTDF
+758 AKTDKTDF

-772 ALHADD
+772 ALHSEDN
-778 SNKKLRIAKTNA
+778 NKKLRIAKTNA
-790 AAVNSKSILAS
+790 AAINSKSILAS
-801 VDKIKGTTL
+801 ADKLKGITL

-823 RELVQV
+823 RELAQV
-829 MEGDTDSMLVIITGE
+829 MEGDTESMLVIITGE
-844 DYSINRLF
+844 DYSINRVF
-852 AEVPRLSEMFSYRVE
+852 TEVPDLSRMFDYRVE

-895 LLKLYLLIG
+895 LLKLYLLAGGI
-904 EVDTGDAAKA
+904 DTGDATKA
-914 IESIRGI
+914 VESIREI
-921 VDNAIE
+921 VDDAIE
-927 HSGRKGRRR
+927 RGSRKGKRRTSR
-936 SSKKNG
+936 KNG
-942 GLIMLKDKDFV
+942 GLIILKDKDFIS

>member
-222 EPDIEHEEIKEP
+222 EPDIEHEEIKET

-270 NGESEAGEEEPSAE
+270 NGESEDGEE
-284 LTAEAEA
+284 
-291 EPSVESEPETEVEP
+291 
-305 TAEAEP
+305 
-311 EADNEPTVEA
+311 
-321 EPEADNEPSAELT
+321 EPSAELT

-347 EAEVEQSAESETE
+347 ETEVEPTAEAEPEADDEPTVEAEPEAENEPTVEAEPEAEVEPSDESETE

-365 ETEAEAEPSVE
+365 ETEAENEPTVEAEP
-376 AEPEEKYKD
+376 EPEEKYKD

-405 RYKSVMVD
+405 RYKSVMID

-545 DIAESDDA
+545 DIAESDA
-553 DEAVT
+553 AEEAVT
-558 AEEEPEETESEEEP
+558 VEAEPEEAESEEEPEEAEP
-572 VDEQVSDDAEEEPVD
+572 AEEEPVD

-650 EEAESEAEEAEP
+650 EEPESEAEEAET

-673 ESEEEPEAE
+673 ESEEEPE
-682 LTEESEEEPEEAEPA
+682 EAEPA
-697 EEEAEDDEDNDYA
+697 EEETEDDEDNDYA

-740 REAPDGT
+740 RETPDGT

-766 AIDLFK
+766 AIDMFK

>member
-29 VDTIEWRKV
+29 VETIEWRKV
-38 KKWSELAV
+38 KKWSELAI

-120 ARKVPVERL
+120 ARKAPVERL

-161 CIRECDDLILWFN
+161 CVRECDDLILWFN

-183 RLKSRYSV
+183 RLKNRYAK
-191 LTKSQKAK
+191 LTKSQQAK
-199 LDMIE
+199 LDMME

-212 YSTIAPEYDS
+212 YSTVMPEYDS
-222 EPDIEHEEIKEP
+222 EPDIEHEEVKEP
-234 EPEEEYKVQEKDYS
+234 EPQEEYKVQEKDYS

-270 NGESEAGEEEPSAE
+270 NGPGEEEAAEPEITGQGEEAAEPEITEPAGIEEPSETTEAVE
-284 LTAEAEA
+284 PSETTEFVEPEEDTWEEPEEAEEPEEQPEA
-291 EPSVESEPETEVEP
+291 EKEPEEAEEQPEVEKESEPDSIE
-305 TAEAEP
+305 
-311 EADNEPTVEA
+311 D
-321 EPEADNEPSAELT
+321 
-334 AEAEAEPSAESEP
+334 
-347 EAEVEQSAESETE
+347 
-360 QEVEP
+360 
-365 ETEAEAEPSVE
+365 
-376 AEPEEKYKD
+376 KYKD
-385 LYEGID
+385 IYEGID

-405 RYKSVMVD
+405 RYRSVMED
-413 DTKDPMTAELP
+413 DTKEPMTADVP

-439 TEGETDT
+439 MEGEAGT

-460 KQEEPPVSEEPEEPE
+460 KQEEPVEEESVAEAAEP
-475 VSGAEEDDEYMVK
+475 EEDDEYMVR
-488 LVEETGEPDDNRDE
+488 LVTEDDEPQEEPETNETGPE
-502 NTAET
+502 
-507 TESVEEAVRKA
+507 ESLEEAVKKT
-518 VMEPEAAEESEVIDG
+518 VSEAAEPEESEVIDG
-533 QMDIMQWMESVQ
+533 QMDIMQWMESMQ
-545 DIAESDDA
+545 DTAVEDTPETDTET
-553 DEAVT
+553 EA
-558 AEEEPEETESEEEP
+558 AEPEKIP
-572 VDEQVSDDAEEEPVD
+572 DD
-587 EEQMI
+587 EQMI

-609 EVQEELDAR
+609 EVREELDAR
-618 EKEEAL
+618 AGEEAP
-624 TAVTEEEYVDDTK
+624 TMIAEEEYIDDEAD
-637 VTDAADEMTATVE
+637 DAGEIMADDEAEEEFSEEEIAAYEEEHSVAEDEITAAAEDEMTAAVE
-650 EEAESEAEEAEP
+650 
-662 AEEEP
+662 
-667 EAESTE
+667 
-673 ESEEEPEAE
+673 
-682 LTEESEEEPEEAEPA
+682 
-697 EEEAEDDEDNDYA
+697 EDNDNDYV
-710 LKSSERRYL
+710 LKPSERRYL
-719 QKYLFINGMEE
+719 QKYLFISGMEE

-740 REAPDGT
+740 REVPDGT
-747 SAHGNIVVVGR
+747 SAHGNIAVVGR
-758 AKTNKTDF
+758 AKTDKTDF

-772 ALHADD
+772 ALHSEDN
-778 SNKKLRIAKTNA
+778 NKKLRIAKTNA
-790 AAVNSKSILAS
+790 AAINSKSILAS
-801 VDKIKGTTL
+801 ADKLKGITL

-823 RELVQV
+823 RELAQV
-829 MEGDTDSMLVIITGE
+829 MEGDTESMLVIITGE
-844 DYSINRLF
+844 DYSINRVF
-852 AEVPRLSEMFSYRVE
+852 TEVPDLSRMFDYRVE

-895 LLKLYLLIG
+895 LLKLYLLAGGI
-904 EVDTGDAAKA
+904 DTGDATKA
-914 IESIRGI
+914 VESIREI
-921 VDNAIE
+921 VDDAIE
-927 HSGRKGRRR
+927 RGSRKGKRRTSR
-936 SSKKNG
+936 KNG
-942 GLIMLKDKDFV
+942 GLIILKDKDFIS

>member
-29 VDTIEWRKV
+29 VETIEWRKV
-38 KKWSELAV
+38 KKWSELAI

-161 CIRECDDLILWFN
+161 CVRECDDLILWFN

-183 RLKSRYSV
+183 RLKNRYAK
-191 LTKSQKAK
+191 LTKSQQAK
-199 LDMIE
+199 LDMME

-212 YSTIAPEYDS
+212 YSTVMPEYDS
-222 EPDIEHEEIKEP
+222 EPDIEHEEVKEP
-234 EPEEEYKVQEKDYS
+234 EPQEEYKVQEKDYS

-270 NGESEAGEEEPSAE
+270 NGPGEEEAVDPEITGQGEEAVEPEITDPAGIEEPSE
-284 LTAEAEA
+284 TTEFVEPEEDTWEEPEEPEEAEEQPEEEKEPEEPEEA
-291 EPSVESEPETEVEP
+291 EEHPEVEKESEPDSIE
-305 TAEAEP
+305 
-311 EADNEPTVEA
+311 D
-321 EPEADNEPSAELT
+321 
-334 AEAEAEPSAESEP
+334 
-347 EAEVEQSAESETE
+347 
-360 QEVEP
+360 
-365 ETEAEAEPSVE
+365 
-376 AEPEEKYKD
+376 KHKD
-385 LYEGID
+385 IYEGID

-405 RYKSVMVD
+405 RYRSVMED
-413 DTKDPMTAELP
+413 DTKEPMTADVP

-439 TEGETDT
+439 MEGEAGT

-460 KQEEPPVSEEPEEPE
+460 KQEEPVEEESVAEAAEP
-475 VSGAEEDDEYMVK
+475 EEDDEYMVR
-488 LVEETGEPDDNRDE
+488 LVTEDDEPQEEPETDETEPE
-502 NTAET
+502 
-507 TESVEEAVRKA
+507 ESVEEAVKKA
-518 VMEPEAAEESEVIDG
+518 VSEPAEPEESEVIDG
-533 QMDIMQWMESVQ
+533 QMDIMQWMESMQ
-545 DIAESDDA
+545 DTVVEDTPETDTETKAA
-553 DEAVT
+553 
-558 AEEEPEETESEEEP
+558 EPEEIP
-572 VDEQVSDDAEEEPVD
+572 DD
-587 EEQMI
+587 EQMI

-609 EVQEELDAR
+609 EVREELDAR
-618 EKEEAL
+618 AGEEAP
-624 TAVTEEEYVDDTK
+624 TMIAEEEYIDDEAD
-637 VTDAADEMTATVE
+637 DAGEIMADDEAEEEFSEEEIAAYEEEHSAAEDEITAVAEDEMTAAVE
-650 EEAESEAEEAEP
+650 
-662 AEEEP
+662 
-667 EAESTE
+667 
-673 ESEEEPEAE
+673 
-682 LTEESEEEPEEAEPA
+682 
-697 EEEAEDDEDNDYA
+697 EDNDNDYV
-710 LKSSERRYL
+710 LKPSERRYL
-719 QKYLFINGMEE
+719 QKYLFISGMEE

-740 REAPDGT
+740 REVPDGT
-747 SAHGNIVVVGR
+747 SAHGNIAVVGR
-758 AKTNKTDF
+758 AKTDKTDF

-772 ALHADD
+772 ALHSEDN
-778 SNKKLRIAKTNA
+778 NKKLRIAKTNA
-790 AAVNSKSILAS
+790 AAINSKSILAS
-801 VDKIKGTTL
+801 ADKLKGITL

-823 RELVQV
+823 RELAQV
-829 MEGDTDSMLVIITGE
+829 MEGDTESMLVIITGE
-844 DYSINRLF
+844 DYSINRVF
-852 AEVPRLSEMFSYRVE
+852 AEVPDLSRMFDYRVE

-895 LLKLYLLIG
+895 LLKLYLLAGGI
-904 EVDTGDAAKA
+904 DTGDATKA
-914 IESIRGI
+914 VESIREI
-921 VDNAIE
+921 VDDAIE
-927 HSGRKGRRR
+927 RGSRKGKRRTSR
-936 SSKKNG
+936 KNG
-942 GLIMLKDKDFV
+942 GLIILKDKDFIS

>member
-29 VDTIEWRKV
+29 VETIEWRKV
-38 KKWSELAV
+38 KKWSELAI

-161 CIRECDDLILWFN
+161 CVRECDDLILWFN

-183 RLKSRYSV
+183 RLKNRYAK
-191 LTKSQKAK
+191 LTKSQQAK
-199 LDMIE
+199 LDMME

-212 YSTIAPEYDS
+212 YSTVMPEYDS
-222 EPDIEHEEIKEP
+222 EPDIEHEEVKEP
-234 EPEEEYKVQEKDYS
+234 EPQEEYKVQEKDYS

-270 NGESEAGEEEPSAE
+270 NGPGEEEAVEPEITGQGEETVEPEITEPAGIEEPSE
-284 LTAEAEA
+284 TTEFMEPEEDTWEEPEEAEEPEEQPEA
-291 EPSVESEPETEVEP
+291 EEEPEEPEEAEEQPEAEKESEPDSIE
-305 TAEAEP
+305 
-311 EADNEPTVEA
+311 D
-321 EPEADNEPSAELT
+321 
-334 AEAEAEPSAESEP
+334 
-347 EAEVEQSAESETE
+347 
-360 QEVEP
+360 
-365 ETEAEAEPSVE
+365 
-376 AEPEEKYKD
+376 KYKD
-385 LYEGID
+385 IYEGID

-405 RYKSVMVD
+405 RYRSVMED
-413 DTKDPMTAELP
+413 DTKEPMTADVP

-439 TEGETDT
+439 MEGEAGT

-460 KQEEPPVSEEPEEPE
+460 NREEPVEEESVAEAAEP
-475 VSGAEEDDEYMVK
+475 EEDDEYMVR
-488 LVEETGEPDDNRDE
+488 LVTEDDEPQEEPETNETEPE
-502 NTAET
+502 
-507 TESVEEAVRKA
+507 ESVEEAVKKA
-518 VMEPEAAEESEVIDG
+518 VSEPAEPEESEVIDG
-533 QMDIMQWMESVQ
+533 QMDIMQWMESMQ
-545 DIAESDDA
+545 DTVVEDTPETDTETKAA
-553 DEAVT
+553 
-558 AEEEPEETESEEEP
+558 EPEEIP
-572 VDEQVSDDAEEEPVD
+572 DD
-587 EEQMI
+587 EQMI

-609 EVQEELDAR
+609 EVREELDAR
-618 EKEEAL
+618 AGEEAP
-624 TAVTEEEYVDDTK
+624 TMIAEEEYIDDEAD
-637 VTDAADEMTATVE
+637 DAGEIMADDEAEEEFSEEEIAAYEEEHSAAEDEMTAAVE
-650 EEAESEAEEAEP
+650 
-662 AEEEP
+662 
-667 EAESTE
+667 
-673 ESEEEPEAE
+673 
-682 LTEESEEEPEEAEPA
+682 
-697 EEEAEDDEDNDYA
+697 EDNDNDYV
-710 LKSSERRYL
+710 LKPSERRYL
-719 QKYLFINGMEE
+719 QKYLFISGMEE

-740 REAPDGT
+740 REVPDGT
-747 SAHGNIVVVGR
+747 SAHGNIAVVGR
-758 AKTNKTDF
+758 AKTDKTDF

-772 ALHADD
+772 ALHSEDN
-778 SNKKLRIAKTNA
+778 NKKLRIAKTNA
-790 AAVNSKSILAS
+790 AAINSKSILAS
-801 VDKIKGTTL
+801 ADKLKGITL

-823 RELVQV
+823 RELAQV
-829 MEGDTDSMLVIITGE
+829 MEGDTESMLVIITGE
-844 DYSINRLF
+844 DYSINRVF
-852 AEVPRLSEMFSYRVE
+852 AEVPDLSRMFDYRVE

-895 LLKLYLLIG
+895 LLKLYLLAG
-904 EVDTGDAAKA
+904 GVDTGDATKA
-914 IESIRGI
+914 VESIREI
-921 VDNAIE
+921 VDDAIE
-927 HSGRKGRRR
+927 RGSRKGKRRTSR
-936 SSKKNG
+936 KNG
-942 GLIMLKDKDFV
+942 GLIILKDKDFIS

>member
-29 VDTIEWRKV
+29 VETIEWRKV
-38 KKWSELAV
+38 KKWSELAI

-120 ARKVPVERL
+120 ARKAPVERL

-161 CIRECDDLILWFN
+161 CVRECDDLILWFN

-183 RLKSRYSV
+183 RLKNRYAK
-191 LTKSQKAK
+191 LTKSQQAK
-199 LDMIE
+199 LDMME

-212 YSTIAPEYDS
+212 YSTVMPEYDS
-222 EPDIEHEEIKEP
+222 EPDIEHEEVKEP
-234 EPEEEYKVQEKDYS
+234 EPQEEYKVQEKDYS

-270 NGESEAGEEEPSAE
+270 NGPGEEEAVEPEITEPAGIEEPSE
-284 LTAEAEA
+284 TTESVEPSETTEFVEPEEDTWEEPEEAEEPEEQPEA
-291 EPSVESEPETEVEP
+291 EKEAEEAEEQPEVEKESEPDSIE
-305 TAEAEP
+305 
-311 EADNEPTVEA
+311 D
-321 EPEADNEPSAELT
+321 
-334 AEAEAEPSAESEP
+334 
-347 EAEVEQSAESETE
+347 
-360 QEVEP
+360 
-365 ETEAEAEPSVE
+365 
-376 AEPEEKYKD
+376 KYKD
-385 LYEGID
+385 IYEGID

-405 RYKSVMVD
+405 RYRSVMED
-413 DTKDPMTAELP
+413 DTKEPMTADVP

-439 TEGETDT
+439 MEGEAGT

-460 KQEEPPVSEEPEEPE
+460 KQEEPVEEESVAEAAEP
-475 VSGAEEDDEYMVK
+475 EEDDEYMVR
-488 LVEETGEPDDNRDE
+488 LVTEDDEPQEKPETNETEPE
-502 NTAET
+502 
-507 TESVEEAVRKA
+507 ESVEEAVKKA
-518 VMEPEAAEESEVIDG
+518 VSEPAEPEESEVIDG
-533 QMDIMQWMESVQ
+533 QMDIMQWMESMQ
-545 DIAESDDA
+545 DTVVEDTPETDTETKAA
-553 DEAVT
+553 
-558 AEEEPEETESEEEP
+558 EPEKIP
-572 VDEQVSDDAEEEPVD
+572 DD
-587 EEQMI
+587 EQMI

-609 EVQEELDAR
+609 EVREELDAR
-618 EKEEAL
+618 AGEEAP
-624 TAVTEEEYVDDTK
+624 TMIAEEEYIDDEVDDAGEIMA
-637 VTDAADEMTATVE
+637 DDEAEEEFSEEEIAAYEEEHSAAEDEITAAAEDEMTAAVE
-650 EEAESEAEEAEP
+650 
-662 AEEEP
+662 
-667 EAESTE
+667 
-673 ESEEEPEAE
+673 
-682 LTEESEEEPEEAEPA
+682 
-697 EEEAEDDEDNDYA
+697 EDNDNDYV
-710 LKSSERRYL
+710 LKPSERRYL
-719 QKYLFINGMEE
+719 QKYLFISGMEE

-740 REAPDGT
+740 REVPDGT
-747 SAHGNIVVVGR
+747 SAHGNIAVVGR
-758 AKTNKTDF
+758 AKTDKTDF

-772 ALHADD
+772 ALHSEDN
-778 SNKKLRIAKTNA
+778 NKKLRIAKTNA
-790 AAVNSKSILAS
+790 AAINSKSILAS
-801 VDKIKGTTL
+801 VDKLKGITL

-823 RELVQV
+823 RELAQV
-829 MEGDTDSMLVIITGE
+829 MEGDTESMLVIITGE
-844 DYSINRLF
+844 DYSINRVF
-852 AEVPRLSEMFSYRVE
+852 TEVPDLSRMFDYRVE

-895 LLKLYLLIG
+895 LLKLYLLAGGI
-904 EVDTGDAAKA
+904 DTGDATKA
-914 IESIRGI
+914 VESIREI
-921 VDNAIE
+921 VDDAIE
-927 HSGRKGRRR
+927 RGSRKGKRRTSR
-936 SSKKNG
+936 KNG
-942 GLIMLKDKDFV
+942 GLIILKDKDFIS

>member
-29 VDTIEWRKV
+29 VETIEWRKV
-38 KKWSELAV
+38 KKWSELAI

-120 ARKVPVERL
+120 ARKAPVERL

-161 CIRECDDLILWFN
+161 CVRECDDLILWFN

-183 RLKSRYSV
+183 RLKNRYAK
-191 LTKSQKAK
+191 LTKSQQAK
-199 LDMIE
+199 LDMME

-212 YSTIAPEYDS
+212 YSTVMPEYDS
-222 EPDIEHEEIKEP
+222 EPDIEHEEVKEP
-234 EPEEEYKVQEKDYS
+234 EPQEEYKVQEKDYS

-270 NGESEAGEEEPSAE
+270 NGPGEEEAAEPEITGQGEEAAEPEITEPAGIEEPSETTEAVE
-284 LTAEAEA
+284 PSETTEFVEPEEDTWEEPEEAEEPEEQPEA
-291 EPSVESEPETEVEP
+291 EKEPEEAEEQPEVEKESEPDSIE
-305 TAEAEP
+305 
-311 EADNEPTVEA
+311 D
-321 EPEADNEPSAELT
+321 
-334 AEAEAEPSAESEP
+334 
-347 EAEVEQSAESETE
+347 
-360 QEVEP
+360 
-365 ETEAEAEPSVE
+365 
-376 AEPEEKYKD
+376 KYKD
-385 LYEGID
+385 IYEGID

-405 RYKSVMVD
+405 RYRSVMED
-413 DTKDPMTAELP
+413 DTKEPMTADVP

-439 TEGETDT
+439 MEGEAGT

-460 KQEEPPVSEEPEEPE
+460 KQEEPVEEESVAEAAEP
-475 VSGAEEDDEYMVK
+475 EEDDEYMVR
-488 LVEETGEPDDNRDE
+488 LVTEDDEPQEEPETNETGPE
-502 NTAET
+502 
-507 TESVEEAVRKA
+507 ESLEEAVKKT
-518 VMEPEAAEESEVIDG
+518 VSEAAEPEESEVIDG
-533 QMDIMQWMESVQ
+533 QMDIMQWMESMQ
-545 DIAESDDA
+545 DTAVEDTPETDTET
-553 DEAVT
+553 EA
-558 AEEEPEETESEEEP
+558 AEPEKIP
-572 VDEQVSDDAEEEPVD
+572 DD
-587 EEQMI
+587 EQMI

-609 EVQEELDAR
+609 EVREELDAR
-618 EKEEAL
+618 AGEEAP
-624 TAVTEEEYVDDTK
+624 TMIAEEEYIDDEAD
-637 VTDAADEMTATVE
+637 DAGEIMADDEAEEEFSEEEIAAYEEEHSAAEDEITAAAEDEMTAAVE
-650 EEAESEAEEAEP
+650 
-662 AEEEP
+662 
-667 EAESTE
+667 
-673 ESEEEPEAE
+673 
-682 LTEESEEEPEEAEPA
+682 
-697 EEEAEDDEDNDYA
+697 EDNDYV
-710 LKSSERRYL
+710 LKPSERRYL
-719 QKYLFINGMEE
+719 QKYLFISGMEE

-740 REAPDGT
+740 REVPDGT
-747 SAHGNIVVVGR
+747 SAHGNIAVVGR
-758 AKTNKTDF
+758 AKTDKTDF

-772 ALHADD
+772 ALHSEDN
-778 SNKKLRIAKTNA
+778 NKKLRIAKTNA
-790 AAVNSKSILAS
+790 AAINSKSILAS
-801 VDKIKGTTL
+801 ADKLKGITL

-823 RELVQV
+823 RELAQV
-829 MEGDTDSMLVIITGE
+829 MEGDTESMLVIITGE
-844 DYSINRLF
+844 DYSINRVF
-852 AEVPRLSEMFSYRVE
+852 TEVPDLSRMFDYRVE

-895 LLKLYLLIG
+895 LLKLYLLAGGI
-904 EVDTGDAAKA
+904 DTGDATKA
-914 IESIRGI
+914 VESIREI
-921 VDNAIE
+921 VDDAIE
-927 HSGRKGRRR
+927 RGSRKGKRRTSR
-936 SSKKNG
+936 KNG
-942 GLIMLKDKDFV
+942 GLIILKDKDFIS